1 MIRVIIKNLNKK
13 KLSEHKW
20 DWHFAF
26 FHFKNYKNA
35 YLNGKPLKPWH
46 ILKNGDVIEII
57 ERPQGLILGALWALG
72 GWLLTTVGVTSASVA
87 GVYAAGALVA
97 GVIGA
102 AVTAVGFGIASMFS
116 SSAGGGAGTTQAKE
130 YSSSTQPELRGAS
143 NDISND
149 CLPVVFGTIQQ
160 TPSYAQLPYRL
171 VVDGASTN
179 KYRQYFIAN
188 YNNVVYS
195 NFKLGET
202 SRTDYSIDYIDIL
215 TASGSSNFIG
225 FDNVKAHDINE
236 ELSYNP
242 DEAVNQNAHF
252 DYNQATNTNYVTV
265 SYQLKFTNVDL
276 NSWTNKTFRQS
287 TLVVQG
293 GTNSNKTSDITIT
306 SAMLSATDVEGEYI
320 YNGSATYNTGYNDEG
335 DPNPNFTEIISTN
348 YAPVSNTR
356 GNTTENN
363 NELDSL
369 YVSETVSTSTFSE
382 TNTLNLSI
390 NKYEGT
396 VSEVVVTS
404 PDNTTDVDVIIS
416 FPQGLYH
423 QNNDGSRSSR
433 SVKVQIM
440 YKEGDGEYKPISED
454 TELYIRDFEGEKQ
467 PLNTSTTTVNG
478 AEVTMQSCSDMNVAD
493 QLFYRPIGFT
503 LPEPGKYTVR
513 VRCAAFSEKTNYDI
527 GVPYCAEIQFYV
539 NGNVLDNSILPK
551 VNQIA
556 FEATAYKGLS
566 GTIKKFNY
574 LAAARIP
581 IWNGTDWNTIN
592 ESSNP
597 AAIIRYLLTDSL
609 ANPRPISPDL
619 IDNDSLVM
627 LYNWCEQEGYKADGI
642 VSEATKTMDVINE
655 ILKNCQGAMIP
666 LLNGKHTFAIDGNE
680 KTPKGMFN
688 QHNSWDF
695 TWSPTLGRQTEAIR
709 ASFTDS
715 EDYTQD
721 EVTVYWYDGAVH
733 NEIKEG
739 TTDADYLLVKKDLK
753 YVTDRT
759 SVIKAITYELLC
771 TQTKRNNFEFSVNL
785 EALNM
790 TLLDRVY
797 VSNSSNMQNESTGLI
812 KRVLTDNGNIT
823 GFELYSDVEIP
834 TDAKIIIRSLDYE
847 AQEPVINIY
856 DVINEGLTN
865 IVEIDPITN
874 TGVIKGAGE
883 IQGLEDKWHYDGD
896 LFTLG
901 QDTIYDCVIT
911 DIKYNEDCTATITC
925 RDY

>member
-1 MIRVIIKNLNKK
+1 MIRIIYRQFNKK
-13 KLSEHKW
+13 KFVEKKW
-20 DWHFAF
+20 SWHFAF
-26 FHFKNYKNA
+26 FHFRNYQNC
-35 YLNGKPLKPWH
+35 YINGKPLKPWH
-46 ILKNGDVIEII
+46 LFKNGDVIEIF
-57 ERPQGLILGALWALG
+57 EKPGFSWA
-72 GWLLTTVGVTSASVA
+72 
-87 GVYAAGALVA
+87 
-97 GVIGA
+97 VIGTWLVNA
-102 AVTAVGFGIASMFS
+102 IIGVATSVSPAILTGIAFVGAAAALSIGANAIFS
-116 SSAGGGAGTTQAKE
+116 SRGGSSTTDSKE

-143 NDISND
+143 NDISNG
-149 CLPVVFGTIQQ
+149 CLPVLFGKTQQ
-160 TPSYAQLPYRL
+160 TPSYGQLPYRL

-202 SRTDYSIDYIDIL
+202 PRTDYSIDYLDIL
-215 TASGSSNFIG
+215 TAYGTSNFIG
-225 FDNVKAHDINE
+225 FDNVKAVNVDE

-242 DEAVNQNAHF
+242 DETVNQNAHY
-252 DYNQATNTNYVTV
+252 DYNQQIDSDYITINYTLQF
-265 SYQLKFTNVDL
+265 SNV
-276 NSWTNKTFRQS
+276 NINNWANKTFRQI
-287 TLVVQG
+287 TRVNQG
-293 GTNSNKTSDITIT
+293 GEKNLTTNITVTSSMLTAQSNGIYTYNGTIT
-306 SAMLSATDVEGEYI
+306 YEKSELDENYTELI
-320 YNGSATYNTGYNDEG
+320 YT
-335 DPNPNFTEIISTN
+335 NF
-348 YAPVSNTR
+348 APTSNTR
-356 GNTTENN
+356 GNSTETT
-363 NELDSL
+363 NELDAL
-369 YVSETVSTSTFSE
+369 YVSETITAEGFTE
-382 TNTLNLSI
+382 TETLNLSI
-390 NKYEGT
+390 NRYKGT
-396 VSEVVVTS
+396 VSEVVLTS
-404 PDNTTDVDVIIS
+404 PENTTDVDVIIS
-416 FPQGLYH
+416 FPQGLFH

-433 SVKVQIM
+433 SIVVEIM
-440 YKEGDGEYKPISED
+440 YKQGDGAYIPF
-454 TELYIRDFEGEKQ
+454 TRNTQLYIRDINGTKQ
-467 PLNTSTTTVNG
+467 PLSSSNTTVSG
-478 AEVTMQSCSDMNVAD
+478 ANATMHSTSDMNVAD
-493 QLFYRPIGFT
+493 QLFYRTIGFT
-503 LPEPGKYTVR
+503 LPSAGKYTVR
-513 VRCAAFSEKTNYDI
+513 VRSADYADKTNYDI
-527 GVPYCAEIQFYV
+527 GYPRCAEIQFYV
-539 NGNVLDNSILPK
+539 NGDVLDESILPS

-574 LAAARIP
+574 IAEARIP
-581 IWNGTDWNTIN
+581 VWNGTNWDTIT
-592 ESSNP
+592 ESENP
-597 AAIIRYLLTDSL
+597 AAIIRYLLTDTL

-680 KTPKGMFN
+680 KIPKGLFN

-753 YVTDRT
+753 YVTDRA
-759 SVIKAITYELLC
+759 SVIKSITYELLC

-823 GFELYSDVEIP
+823 GFELYSDIEIP
-834 TDAKIIIRSLDYE
+834 TEAKIIIRSLDYE

-865 IVEIDPITN
+865 IVEIDPIAN

>member
-1 MIRVIIKNLNKK
+1 MIRIIYRNLNKK
-13 KLSEHKW
+13 KLVEKKW

-46 ILKNGDVIEII
+46 ILKNGDVVEII
-57 ERPQGLILGALWALG
+57 ETPGEIFSGIGALI
-72 GWLLTTVGVTSASVA
+72 V
-87 GVYAAGALVA
+87 GALTWVGSAATGGVLA
-97 GVIGA
+97 GTAA
-102 AVTAVGFGIASMFS
+102 AVYGGVLVASAAIGIGSAVVSLVKNT
-116 SSAGGGAGTTQAKE
+116 GGATTQAKE

-143 NDISND
+143 NDISD
-149 CLPVVFGTIQQ
+149 GCLPVVFGKTQQ
-160 TPSYAQLPYRL
+160 TPSYGQLPYRL

-195 NFKLGET
+195 DFKLGET
-202 SRTDYSIDYIDIL
+202 PRTDYSIDYLDII
-215 TASGSSNFIG
+215 TASGISNFIG
-225 FDNVKAHDINE
+225 FDNVKSINVDE

-242 DEAVNQNAHF
+242 DESVNQNAHY
-252 DYNQATNTNYVTV
+252 DYNDQINSSYITV
-265 SYQLKFTNVDL
+265 NYQLKFSNVDL
-276 NSWTNKTFRQS
+276 NSWTNKTFKQTTRA
-287 TLVVQG
+287 VQNDNNVDL
-293 GTNSNKTSDITIT
+293 TNEITIT
-306 SAMLSATDVEGEYI
+306 SSMLTATEETGEYI
-320 YNGSATYNTGYNDEG
+320 YNGSVTYNVGED
-335 DPNPNFTEIISTN
+335 DPNYTEVVYTNF
-348 YAPVSNTR
+348 APVSDTR
-356 GNTTENN
+356 GNSTENT
-363 NELDSL
+363 NELDNL
-369 YVSETVSTSTFSE
+369 YVSENLVTSTLNLN
-382 TNTLNLSI
+382 TTLNLSI
-390 NKYEGT
+390 NKYTGT

-404 PDNTTDVDVIIS
+404 PENTTEVDVIIS
-416 FPQGLYH
+416 FPQGLFH
-423 QNNDGSRSSR
+423 QNNNGSRSSR
-433 SVKVQIM
+433 SVVVEIM
-440 YKEGDGEYKPISED
+440 YKQGDGEYIPLSEN
-454 TELYIRDFEGEKQ
+454 TELYIRDINGEKQ
-467 PLNTSTTTVNG
+467 PLSSSNTTVDG
-478 AEVTMQSCSDMNVAD
+478 ANVTMHSPSDMNVAD

-503 LPEPGKYTVR
+503 LPTAGKYTVR
-513 VRCAAFSEKTNYDI
+513 VRSADYADKTNYDI
-527 GVPYCAEIQFYV
+527 GYPRCAEIQFYV
-539 NGNVLDNSILPK
+539 NGDVLDNSILPN

-566 GTIKKFNY
+566 GTLKKFNY
-574 LAAARIP
+574 IGEARIP
-581 IWNGTDWNTIN
+581 VWNGTDWNTVQA
-592 ESSNP
+592 SSNP
-597 AAIIRYLLTDSL
+597 AAIVRYLLTDSL

-619 IDNDSLVM
+619 IDNDSLVE

-642 VSEATKTMDVINE
+642 ISEATKTLDVINE
-655 ILKNCQGAMIP
+655 ILKNCQGGMIP
-666 LLNGKHTFAIDGNE
+666 LLNGKHVFTIDGNE

-695 TWSPTLGRQTEAIR
+695 TWSPTIGRQTEAIR

-733 NEIKEG
+733 NEIKAG

-753 YVTDRT
+753 YVTDRA
-759 SVIKAITYELLC
+759 SVIKSITYELLC
-771 TQTKRNNFEFSVNL
+771 TQTKRNSFEFSVNL

-856 DVINEGLTN
+856 DVTNEGLTN
-865 IVEIDPITN
+865 VVEIDPIPN

>member
-1 MIRVIIKNLNKK
+1 MIRVIRRCLSKK
-13 KLSEHKW
+13 QLTEHKW
-20 DWHFAF
+20 GWHFAF
-26 FHFKNYKNA
+26 FHFKDYKNA

-46 ILKNGDVIEII
+46 ILKNGDVIEIF
-57 ERPQGLILGALWALG
+57 ERPAGLTASIIGALIVNAIKVFVVAHPFITAGIVGVATTALG
-72 GWLLTTVGVTSASVA
+72 HVVNS
-87 GVYAAGALVA
+87 
-97 GVIGA
+97 I
-102 AVTAVGFGIASMFS
+102 FS
-116 SSAGGGAGTTQAKE
+116 NNNSGSTQTKE
-130 YSSSTQPELRGAS
+130 YSSKSQPELRGAS
-143 NDISND
+143 NDISD
-149 CLPVVFGTIQQ
+149 GCLPVLFGKIQQ
-160 TPSYAQLPYRL
+160 TPSYGQLPYRL

-179 KYRQYFIAN
+179 KYRQYFVAN

-195 NFKLGET
+195 DFKLGET
-202 SRTDYSIDYIDIL
+202 PRTDYSIDYLDIL
-215 TASGSSNFIG
+215 TAYGTSNFIG
-225 FDNVKAHDINE
+225 FDNVKAVNADE

-242 DEAVNQNAHF
+242 DETVNQNAHY
-252 DYNQATNTNYVTV
+252 DYNQQIDSDYITVNYTLQF
-265 SYQLKFTNVDL
+265 SNVDL
-276 NSWTNKTFRQS
+276 NSWSNKTFLQLTRVNQDGQKDL
-287 TLVVQG
+287 T
-293 GTNSNKTSDITIT
+293 TNITIT
-306 SAMLSATDVEGEYI
+306 SSMLTNQGNGTYT
-320 YNGSATYNTGYNDEG
+320 YNGSVTYEKGGVLED
-335 DPNPNFTEIISTN
+335 NFSEIIYTN
-348 YAPVSNTR
+348 FAPTADTR
-356 GNTTENN
+356 GNSTETT
-363 NELDSL
+363 NELDAL
-369 YVSETVSTSTFSE
+369 YVSETVSAEGFTE
-382 TNTLNLSI
+382 TETLNLSI
-390 NKYEGT
+390 NRYQGT
-396 VSEVVVTS
+396 VSEVVLTS
-404 PDNTTDVDVIIS
+404 PENTKEIDVIIS
-416 FPQGLYH
+416 FPSGLFH
-423 QNNDGSRSSR
+423 QNNNGSRSSR
-433 SVKVQIM
+433 SVVVEIM
-440 YKEGDGEYKPISED
+440 YKQGDGEYVPF
-454 TELYIRDFEGEKQ
+454 TENTQLYIRDINGVKQ
-467 PLNTSTTTVNG
+467 PLSSSTTTVDG
-478 AEVTMQSCSDMNVAD
+478 ANMTVKSPADMNVAD
-493 QLFYRPIGFT
+493 QLFFRPIGFT
-503 LPEPGKYTVR
+503 LPSAGKYTVR
-513 VRCAAFSEKTNYDI
+513 VRSADYADKSNYDI
-527 GVPYCAEIQFYV
+527 GYPRCAEVQFYV
-539 NGNVLDNSILPK
+539 NGDVLDKSILPS

-574 LAAARIP
+574 IGEARIP
-581 IWNGTDWNTIN
+581 VWNGADWNTIT
-592 ESSNP
+592 ESENP

-680 KTPKGMFN
+680 KMPKGMFN

-733 NEIKEG
+733 NEIKAG
-739 TTDADYLLVKKDLK
+739 TTDSDYLLVKKDLK
-753 YVTDRT
+753 YVTDRA
-759 SVIKAITYELLC
+759 SVIKSITYELLC

-823 GFELYSDVEIP
+823 GFELYSDIEIP

-856 DVINEGLTN
+856 DVTNSGLTN
-865 IVEIDPITN
+865 IVEIEPIAN

>member
-1 MIRVIIKNLNKK
+1 MIRIIYRNLNKK
-13 KLSEHKW
+13 RLVEKKW

-26 FHFKNYKNA
+26 FHFKDYKNA
-35 YLNGKPLKPWH
+35 YINGRPLKPWH
-46 ILKNGDVIEII
+46 IFKNGDVIEII
-57 ERPQGLILGALWALG
+57 EKPTGLVSSLFGFFLGALHVAGFTGAGLVVG
-72 GWLLTTVGVTSASVA
+72 AGVLTGATLAAGIGAVAAIGYGVTSIFSGNAS
-87 GVYAAGALVA
+87 
-97 GVIGA
+97 
-102 AVTAVGFGIASMFS
+102 
-116 SSAGGGAGTTQAKE
+116 GTSQTKE

-143 NDISND
+143 NDISNN
-149 CLPVVFGTIQQ
+149 CLPILFGKIQQ
-160 TPSYAQLPYRL
+160 TPSYGQLPYRL

-179 KYRQYFIAN
+179 KYRQYFVAN

-195 NFKLGET
+195 DFKLGET
-202 SRTDYSIDYIDIL
+202 PRTDYSIDYLDII
-215 TASGSSNFIG
+215 SVYGQSNFIG
-225 FDNVKAHDINE
+225 FDNVKAMNIDE

-242 DEAVNQNAHF
+242 DEAVNQNAHY
-252 DYNQATNTNYVTV
+252 DYNDQINSSYITV
-265 SYQLKFTNVDL
+265 NYQLKFSNVDL
-276 NSWTNKTFRQS
+276 NAWTNKTFKQTTRA
-287 TLVVQG
+287 VQNG
-293 GTNSNKTSDITIT
+293 NNVDLTNEITIT
-306 SAMLSATDVEGEYI
+306 SGMLTATEQTGEYI
-320 YNGSATYNTGYNDEG
+320 YNGSVTYNAGED
-335 DPNPNFTEIISTN
+335 NPNYTEIVYTN
-348 YAPVSNTR
+348 FAPVSDTR
-356 GNTTENN
+356 GNSTENTD
-363 NELDSL
+363 ELDSL
-369 YVSETVSTSTFSE
+369 YVSENLVTSTLNLN
-382 TNTLNLSI
+382 TTLNLSI
-390 NKYEGT
+390 NKYTGT

-404 PDNTTDVDVIIS
+404 PENTTDVDVIIS
-416 FPQGLYH
+416 FPQGLFH
-423 QNNDGSRSSR
+423 QENNGSRSSR
-433 SVKVQIM
+433 SVVVEIM
-440 YKEGDGEYKPISED
+440 YKQGDGEYIPISQN
-454 TELYIRDFEGEKQ
+454 TTLYIRDINGNKQ
-467 PLNTSTTTVNG
+467 PLSSSNTTVSG
-478 AEVTMQSCSDMNVAD
+478 ANVTMHSPSDMNVAD

-503 LPEPGKYTVR
+503 LPTAGKYTVR
-513 VRCAAFSEKTNYDI
+513 VRSADYADKTNYDI
-527 GVPYCAEIQFYV
+527 GYPRCAEIQFYV
-539 NGNVLDNSILPK
+539 DGAILDTSILPN

-566 GTIKKFNY
+566 GTLKKFNY
-574 LAAARIP
+574 IAEARIP
-581 IWNGTDWNTIN
+581 VWNGTDWNTIA
-592 ESSNP
+592 ESENP
-597 AAIIRYLLTDSL
+597 AAIVRYLLTDSL

-733 NEIKEG
+733 NEIKAG

-759 SVIKAITYELLC
+759 SVIKSITYELLC
-771 TQTKRNNFEFSVNL
+771 IQTKRNNFEFSVNL

-797 VSNSSNMQNESTGLI
+797 VSNSANMQNESTGLI

-823 GFELYSDVEIP
+823 GFELYSDIEIP

-856 DVINEGLTN
+856 DVTNEGLTN
-865 IVEIDPITN
+865 IVEIDPIVN

>member
-1 MIRVIIKNLNKK
+1 M
-13 KLSEHKW
+13 
-20 DWHFAF
+20 
-26 FHFKNYKNA
+26 
-35 YLNGKPLKPWH
+35 
-46 ILKNGDVIEII
+46 
-57 ERPQGLILGALWALG
+57 
-72 GWLLTTVGVTSASVA
+72 
-87 GVYAAGALVA
+87 
-97 GVIGA
+97 
-102 AVTAVGFGIASMFS
+102 
-116 SSAGGGAGTTQAKE
+116 
-130 YSSSTQPELRGAS
+130 
-143 NDISND
+143 
-149 CLPVVFGTIQQ
+149 
-160 TPSYAQLPYRL
+160 
-171 VVDGASTN
+171 
-179 KYRQYFIAN
+179 
-188 YNNVVYS
+188 
-195 NFKLGET
+195 
-202 SRTDYSIDYIDIL
+202 L
-215 TASGSSNFIG
+215 TATEQTG
-225 FDNVKAHDINE
+225 V
-236 ELSYNP
+236 
-242 DEAVNQNAHF
+242 
-252 DYNQATNTNYVTV
+252 
-265 SYQLKFTNVDL
+265 
-276 NSWTNKTFRQS
+276 
-287 TLVVQG
+287 
-293 GTNSNKTSDITIT
+293 
-306 SAMLSATDVEGEYI
+306 YI
-320 YNGSATYNTGYNDEG
+320 YNGSVTYNVGED
-335 DPNPNFTEIISTN
+335 DPNYTEVVYTNF
-348 YAPVSNTR
+348 APVSDTR
-356 GNTTENN
+356 GNSTENT

-369 YVSETVSTSTFSE
+369 YVSENLVTSTLNLN
-382 TNTLNLSI
+382 TTLNLSI
-390 NKYEGT
+390 NKYTGT

-404 PDNTTDVDVIIS
+404 PENTSEVDVIIS
-416 FPQGLYH
+416 FPQGLFH

-433 SVKVQIM
+433 SVVVEIM
-440 YKEGDGEYKPISED
+440 YKQGNGEYIPFSEN
-454 TELYIRDFEGEKQ
+454 TKLYIRDINGDKQ
-467 PLNTSTTTVNG
+467 PLSSSNTTVDG
-478 AEVTMQSCSDMNVAD
+478 ANVTMHSPSDMNVAD

-503 LPEPGKYTVR
+503 LPSAGKYTVR
-513 VRCAAFSEKTNYDI
+513 VRSADYADKTNFDI
-527 GVPYCAEIQFYV
+527 GYPRCAEIQFYV
-539 NGNVLDNSILPK
+539 NGAILDTSILPS

-566 GTIKKFNY
+566 GTLKKFNY
-574 LAAARIP
+574 IAEARIP
-581 IWNGTDWNTIN
+581 VWNGTNWNTIA
-592 ESSNP
+592 ESENP
-597 AAIIRYLLTDSL
+597 AAIVRYLLTDSL

-619 IDNDSLVM
+619 IDNDSLVE

-642 VSEATKTMDVINE
+642 ISEATKTLDVINE
-655 ILKNCQGAMIP
+655 ILKNCQGGMIP
-666 LLNGKHTFAIDGNE
+666 LLNGKHVFTIDGNE

-753 YVTDRT
+753 YVTDRA
-759 SVIKAITYELLC
+759 SVIKSITYELLC

-823 GFELYSDVEIP
+823 GFELYSDIEIP

-856 DVINEGLTN
+856 DVTNEGLTN
-865 IVEIDPITN
+865 IVEIDPIQN

>member
-1 MIRVIIKNLNKK
+1 MIRVIRRCLNKK
-13 KLSEHKW
+13 TLSEHKW

-35 YLNGKPLKPWH
+35 YLNGKPLKPWN
-46 ILKNGDVIEII
+46 ILRNGDVVEIF
-57 ERPQGLILGALWALG
+57 ERPAGIFETIGLAVIGFIAGSAAAASASTALAV
-72 GWLLTTVGVTSASVA
+72 TVGVLTVGLGVA
-87 GVYAAGALVA
+87 
-97 GVIGA
+97 
-102 AVTAVGFGIASMFS
+102 AVGFGASSLFMR
-116 SSAGGGAGTTQAKE
+116 GGGASSTTDAKE

-143 NDISND
+143 NDISNG
-149 CLPVVFGTIQQ
+149 CLPVVFGRIQQ
-160 TPSYAQLPYRL
+160 TPSYGQIPYRL

-202 SRTDYSIDYIDIL
+202 PRTDYSIDYLDII
-215 TASGSSNFIG
+215 TASGVSNFIG
-225 FDNVKAHDINE
+225 FDNVKAVNVDE

-242 DEAVNQNAHF
+242 DEEVNQNAHY
-252 DYNQATNTNYVTV
+252 DYNLITNTNFITIN
-265 SYQLKFTNVDL
+265 YQLKFSGVDL
-276 NSWTNKTFRQS
+276 NVWTNKSFRQ
-287 TLVVQG
+287 TTRVIQDGQQKDL
-293 GTNSNKTSDITIT
+293 TSDITIT
-306 SAMLSATDVEGEYI
+306 SAMLVAAQDETEYT
-320 YNGSATYNTGYNDEG
+320 YNGSVTYNAGED
-335 DPNPNFTEIISTN
+335 NPNFTEVIYTN
-348 YAPVSNTR
+348 FAPTADTR
-356 GNTTENN
+356 GNSTEST
-363 NELDSL
+363 NELDAL
-369 YVSETVSTSTFSE
+369 YVSENLITQTANE
-382 TNTLNLSI
+382 TETLNLSI
-390 NKYEGT
+390 NRYKGT
-396 VSEVVVTS
+396 VSEVVLTS
-404 PDNTTDVDVIIS
+404 PENTTDVDVIIS
-416 FPQGLYH
+416 FPQGLFH
-423 QNNDGSRSSR
+423 QENNGSRTSR
-433 SVKVQIM
+433 SVVVEIM
-440 YKEGDGEYKPISED
+440 YKQGDGEYVPFTEN
-454 TELYIRDFEGEKQ
+454 TELYIRDINGVKQ
-467 PLNTSTTTVNG
+467 PLSSSTTTVDG
-478 AEVTMQSCSDMNVAD
+478 ANVTVKSPADMNVAD

-503 LPEPGKYTVR
+503 LPSAGKYTVR
-513 VRCAAFSEKTNYDI
+513 VRSADYADKTNFDI
-527 GVPYCAEIQFYV
+527 GYPRCAEIQFYV
-539 NGNVLDNSILPK
+539 NGDVLDESILPS

-574 LAAARIP
+574 IAEARIP
-581 IWNGTDWNTIN
+581 VWNGTDWNTIS
-592 ESSNP
+592 ESENP
-597 AAIIRYLLTDSL
+597 AAIIRYLLTDTL

-642 VSEATKTMDVINE
+642 VAEATKTMDVINE

-753 YVTDRT
+753 YVTDRA
-759 SVIKAITYELLC
+759 SVIKSITYELLC

-823 GFELYSDVEIP
+823 GFELYSDIEIP

-856 DVINEGLTN
+856 DVTNEGLTN
-865 IVEIDPITN
+865 IVEIDPIAN

>member
-1 MIRVIIKNLNKK
+1 MIRIIYRNLNKK
-13 KLSEHKW
+13 QLVEKKW
-20 DWHFAF
+20 DRHFAF

-57 ERPQGLILGALWALG
+57 EKPTGLVSSLFGFFLGALHIAGFTGAGLV
-72 GWLLTTVGVTSASVA
+72 VGA
-87 GVYAAGALVA
+87 GVLTGATLAAG
-97 GVIGA
+97 IGA
-102 AVTAVGFGIASMFS
+102 VAAIGYGITSIFS
-116 SSAGGGAGTTQAKE
+116 SNASGTSQTKE

-143 NDISND
+143 NDISNN
-149 CLPVVFGTIQQ
+149 CLPILFGKIQQ
-160 TPSYAQLPYRL
+160 TPSYGQLPYRL

-179 KYRQYFIAN
+179 KYRQYFVAN

-202 SRTDYSIDYIDIL
+202 PRTDYSIDYLDII
-215 TASGSSNFIG
+215 SVYGQSNFIG
-225 FDNVKAHDINE
+225 FDNVKAMNIDE

-242 DEAVNQNAHF
+242 DEAVNQNAHY
-252 DYNQATNTNYVTV
+252 DYNDQINSSYITV
-265 SYQLKFTNVDL
+265 NYQLKFSNVDL
-276 NSWTNKTFRQS
+276 NSWANKTFKQTTRA
-287 TLVVQG
+287 VQNG
-293 GTNSNKTSDITIT
+293 NNVDLTNEITIT
-306 SAMLSATDVEGEYI
+306 SSMLTATEETGEYI
-320 YNGSATYNTGYNDEG
+320 YNGSVTYNVGED
-335 DPNPNFTEIISTN
+335 DPNYTEVVYTNF
-348 YAPVSNTR
+348 APVSDTR
-356 GNTTENN
+356 GNSTENT

-369 YVSETVSTSTFSE
+369 YVSENLVTSTLNLN
-382 TNTLNLSI
+382 TTLNLSI
-390 NKYEGT
+390 NKYTGT

-404 PDNTTDVDVIIS
+404 PENTTDVDVIIS
-416 FPQGLYH
+416 FPQGLFH
-423 QNNDGSRSSR
+423 QENDGSRSSR
-433 SVKVQIM
+433 SVVVEIM
-440 YKEGDGEYKPISED
+440 YKQGDGEYIPLSEN
-454 TELYIRDFEGEKQ
+454 TELYIRDINGEKQ
-467 PLNTSTTTVNG
+467 PLSSSNTTVDG
-478 AEVTMQSCSDMNVAD
+478 ANVTVHSPSDMNVAD

-503 LPEPGKYTVR
+503 LPTAGKYTVR
-513 VRCAAFSEKTNYDI
+513 VRSADYADKTNFDI
-527 GVPYCAEIQFYV
+527 GYPRCAEIQFYV
-539 NGNVLDNSILPK
+539 DGAILDTSILPS

-566 GTIKKFNY
+566 GTLKKFNY
-574 LAAARIP
+574 IAEARIP
-581 IWNGTDWNTIN
+581 VWNGTDWNTVA
-592 ESSNP
+592 ESENP
-597 AAIIRYLLTDSL
+597 AAIVRYLLTDSL

-627 LYNWCEQEGYKADGI
+627 LYNWCEHEGYKADGI

-655 ILKNCQGAMIP
+655 ILKNCQGGMIP
-666 LLNGKHTFAIDGNE
+666 LLNGKHVFTIDGNE

-721 EVTVYWYDGAVH
+721 EVTVYWYNGAVH
-733 NEIKEG
+733 NEIKAG

-753 YVTDRT
+753 YVTDRA
-759 SVIKAITYELLC
+759 SVIKSITYELLC

-823 GFELYSDVEIP
+823 GFELYSDIEIP

-856 DVINEGLTN
+856 DVTNEGLTN
-865 IVEIDPITN
+865 IVEIDPIAN

>member
-1 MIRVIIKNLNKK
+1 MIRLFYRNLNKK
-13 KLSEHKW
+13 RLVEKKW

-26 FHFKNYKNA
+26 FHFKDYKNA
-35 YLNGKPLKPWH
+35 YINGRPLRPFN
-46 ILKNGDVIEII
+46 ILKNGDIVEII
-57 ERPQGLILGALWALG
+57 ETPAGGNIWTAVINLVIKAGQWIAANAGWIGAVSAVATTAVS
-72 GWLLTTVGVTSASVA
+72 LLTTRAPD
-87 GVYAAGALVA
+87 
-97 GVIGA
+97 
-102 AVTAVGFGIASMFS
+102 S
-116 SSAGGGAGTTQAKE
+116 STQTKE

-143 NDISND
+143 NDISD
-149 CLPVVFGTIQQ
+149 GCLPILFGKIQQ
-160 TPSYAQLPYRL
+160 TPSYGQLPYRL

-179 KYRQYFIAN
+179 KYRQYFVAN

-195 NFKLGET
+195 NFKLGDT
-202 SRTDYSIDYIDIL
+202 PRTDYSIDYLDIL
-215 TASGSSNFIG
+215 TAYGTSNFIG
-225 FDNVKAHDINE
+225 FDNVKAVNVDE

-242 DEAVNQNAHF
+242 DEAVNQNAHY
-252 DYNQATNTNYVTV
+252 DYNDQINSSYITV
-265 SYQLKFTNVDL
+265 NYQLKFSNVDL
-276 NSWTNKTFRQS
+276 NSWANKTFKQTTRA
-287 TLVVQG
+287 VQNG
-293 GTNSNKTSDITIT
+293 NNVDLTNEITIT
-306 SAMLSATDVEGEYI
+306 SSMLTATEQTGEYI
-320 YNGSATYNTGYNDEG
+320 YNGSVTYNVGED
-335 DPNPNFTEIISTN
+335 NPNYTEIVYTN
-348 YAPVSNTR
+348 FAPVSDTR
-356 GNTTENN
+356 GNSTENT

-369 YVSETVSTSTFSE
+369 YVSENLVTSTLNLN
-382 TNTLNLSI
+382 TTLNLSI
-390 NKYEGT
+390 NKYTGT

-404 PDNTTDVDVIIS
+404 PENTTDVDVIIS
-416 FPQGLYH
+416 FPQGLFH
-423 QNNDGSRSSR
+423 QENNGSRSSR
-433 SVKVQIM
+433 SVVVEIM
-440 YKEGDGEYKPISED
+440 YKQGDGEYIPLSEN
-454 TELYIRDFEGEKQ
+454 TELYIRDINGDKQ
-467 PLNTSTTTVNG
+467 PLSSSNTTVSG
-478 AEVTMQSCSDMNVAD
+478 ANVTMHSPSDMNVAD
-493 QLFYRPIGFT
+493 QLFYRTIGFT
-503 LPEPGKYTVR
+503 LPSAGKYTVR
-513 VRCAAFSEKTNYDI
+513 VRSADYADKTNFDI
-527 GVPYCAEIQFYV
+527 GYPRCAEIQFYV
-539 NGNVLDNSILPK
+539 DGAILDTSILPS

-566 GTIKKFNY
+566 GTLKKFNY
-574 LAAARIP
+574 IAEARIP
-581 IWNGTDWNTIN
+581 VWNGTDWNTVA
-592 ESSNP
+592 ESENP
-597 AAIIRYLLTDSL
+597 AAIVRYLLTDSL

-619 IDNDSLVM
+619 IDNDSLVE
-627 LYNWCEQEGYKADGI
+627 LYNWCKQEGYKADGI
-642 VSEATKTMDVINE
+642 ISEATKTLDVINE
-655 ILKNCQGAMIP
+655 ILKNCQGGMIP
-666 LLNGKHTFAIDGNE
+666 LLNGKHTFVIDGNE

-733 NEIKEG
+733 NEIKAG

-753 YVTDRT
+753 YVTDRA
-759 SVIKAITYELLC
+759 SVIKSITYELLC

-797 VSNSSNMQNESTGLI
+797 VSNSANMQNESTGLI

-823 GFELYSDVEIP
+823 GFELYSDIEIP

>member
-1 MIRVIIKNLNKK
+1 MIRLIVRNFNKK

-46 ILKNGDVIEII
+46 IFKNGDVIEIY
-57 ERPQGLILGALWALG
+57 ERPAEVLTVIGTIILGAVKAFMVAHPIITAGIIGVATAGLG
-72 GWLLTTVGVTSASVA
+72 
-87 GVYAAGALVA
+87 
-97 GVIGA
+97 
-102 AVTAVGFGIASMFS
+102 AVVNSIVNNNNNS
-116 SSAGGGAGTTQAKE
+116 STQTKE

-143 NDISND
+143 NDISNG
-149 CLPVVFGTIQQ
+149 CLPVLFGKIQQ
-160 TPSYAQLPYRL
+160 TPSYGQLPYRL

-202 SRTDYSIDYIDIL
+202 PRTDYSIDYLDII
-215 TASGSSNFIG
+215 TASGVSNFIG
-225 FDNVKAHDINE
+225 FDNVKAVNVDE

-242 DEAVNQNAHF
+242 DEEVNQNAHY
-252 DYNQATNTNYVTV
+252 DYNLITNTNFITIN
-265 SYQLKFTNVDL
+265 YQLKFSGVDL
-276 NSWTNKTFRQS
+276 NAWTNKTFRQI
-287 TLVVQG
+287 TRVIQNGEQKDL
-293 GTNSNKTSDITIT
+293 TSDITIT
-306 SAMLSATDVEGEYI
+306 STMLVAAQEETEYT
-320 YNGSATYNTGYNDEG
+320 YNGSVTYNAGED
-335 DPNPNFTEIISTN
+335 NPNFTEIIYTN
-348 YAPVSNTR
+348 FAPTADTR
-356 GNTTENN
+356 GNSTEST
-363 NELDSL
+363 NELDAL
-369 YVSETVSTSTFSE
+369 YVSENLITQTANE
-382 TNTLNLSI
+382 TETLNLSI
-390 NKYEGT
+390 NRYKGT
-396 VSEVVVTS
+396 VSEVVLTS
-404 PDNTTDVDVIIS
+404 PENTQEVDVIIS
-416 FPQGLYH
+416 FPSGLFH

-433 SVKVQIM
+433 SVVVEIM
-440 YKEGDGEYKPISED
+440 YKQGDGEYVPFTEN
-454 TELYIRDFEGEKQ
+454 TELYIRDINGVKQ
-467 PLNTSTTTVNG
+467 PLSSSTTTVDG
-478 AEVTMQSCSDMNVAD
+478 ANMTVKSPADMNVAD
-493 QLFYRPIGFT
+493 QLFFRPIGFT
-503 LPEPGKYTVR
+503 LPTAGKYTVR
-513 VRCAAFSEKTNYDI
+513 VRSADYADKTNYDI
-527 GVPYCAEIQFYV
+527 GYPRCAEIQFYV
-539 NGNVLDNSILPK
+539 NGDVLDESILPS

-574 LAAARIP
+574 IGEARIP
-581 IWNGTDWNTIN
+581 VWNGTNWDTIT
-592 ESSNP
+592 ESENP
-597 AAIIRYLLTDSL
+597 AAIIRYLLTDTL

-695 TWSPTLGRQTEAIR
+695 TWSPTIGRQTEAIR

-733 NEIKEG
+733 NEIKTG
-739 TTDADYLLVKKDLK
+739 TTDSDYLLVKKDLK
-753 YVTDRT
+753 YVTDRA
-759 SVIKAITYELLC
+759 SVIKSITYELLC

-823 GFELYSDVEIP
+823 GFELYSDIEIP

-847 AQEPVINIY
+847 AEEPVINIY
-856 DVINEGLTN
+856 DVTNEGLTN
-865 IVEIDPITN
+865 IVEIDPIAN

>member
-1 MIRVIIKNLNKK
+1 MIRIIYRNLNKK
-13 KLSEHKW
+13 RLVEKKW

-26 FHFKNYKNA
+26 FHFKNYKNV
-35 YLNGKPLKPWH
+35 YLNGKPLRPFN
-46 ILKNGDVIEII
+46 ILKNGDIVEII
-57 ERPQGLILGALWALG
+57 ETPAGGNIWTAVINLVIKAGQWIAANAGWIGAVSAVATTAVS
-72 GWLLTTVGVTSASVA
+72 LLTTRAPN
-87 GVYAAGALVA
+87 
-97 GVIGA
+97 
-102 AVTAVGFGIASMFS
+102 S
-116 SSAGGGAGTTQAKE
+116 STQTKE

-143 NDISND
+143 NDISD
-149 CLPVVFGTIQQ
+149 GCLPILFGKIQQ
-160 TPSYAQLPYRL
+160 TPSYGQLPYRL

-179 KYRQYFIAN
+179 KYRQYFVAN

-195 NFKLGET
+195 NFKLGDT
-202 SRTDYSIDYIDIL
+202 PRTDYSIDYLDIL
-215 TASGSSNFIG
+215 TAYGTSNFIG
-225 FDNVKAHDINE
+225 FDNVKAVNVDE

-242 DEAVNQNAHF
+242 DEAVNQNAHY
-252 DYNQATNTNYVTV
+252 DYNDQINSSYITV
-265 SYQLKFTNVDL
+265 NYQLKFSNVDL
-276 NSWTNKTFRQS
+276 NSWANKTFKQTTRA
-287 TLVVQG
+287 VQNG
-293 GTNSNKTSDITIT
+293 NNVDLTNEITIT
-306 SAMLSATDVEGEYI
+306 SSMLTATEQTGEYI
-320 YNGSATYNTGYNDEG
+320 YNGSVTYNVGED
-335 DPNPNFTEIISTN
+335 NPNYTEIVYTN
-348 YAPVSNTR
+348 FAPVSDTR
-356 GNTTENN
+356 GNSTENT

-369 YVSETVSTSTFSE
+369 YVSENLVTSTLNLN
-382 TNTLNLSI
+382 TTLNLSI
-390 NKYEGT
+390 NKYTGT

-404 PDNTTDVDVIIS
+404 PENTTDVDVIIS
-416 FPQGLYH
+416 FPQGLFH
-423 QNNDGSRSSR
+423 QENNGSRSSR
-433 SVKVQIM
+433 SVVVEIM
-440 YKEGDGEYKPISED
+440 YKQGDGEYIPLSEN
-454 TELYIRDFEGEKQ
+454 TELYIRDINGDKQ
-467 PLNTSTTTVNG
+467 PLSSSNTTVSG
-478 AEVTMQSCSDMNVAD
+478 ANVTMHSPSDMNVAD
-493 QLFYRPIGFT
+493 QLFYRTIGFT
-503 LPEPGKYTVR
+503 LPSAGKYTVR
-513 VRCAAFSEKTNYDI
+513 VRSADYADKTNFDI
-527 GVPYCAEIQFYV
+527 GYPRCAEIQFYV
-539 NGNVLDNSILPK
+539 DGAILDTSILPS

-566 GTIKKFNY
+566 GTLKKFNY
-574 LAAARIP
+574 IAEARIP
-581 IWNGTDWNTIN
+581 VWNGTDWNTVA
-592 ESSNP
+592 ESENP
-597 AAIIRYLLTDSL
+597 AAIVRYLLTDSL

-619 IDNDSLVM
+619 IDNDSLVE
-627 LYNWCEQEGYKADGI
+627 LYNWCKQEGYKADGI
-642 VSEATKTMDVINE
+642 ISEATKTLDVINE
-655 ILKNCQGAMIP
+655 ILKNCQGGMIP
-666 LLNGKHTFAIDGNE
+666 LLNGKHTFVIDGNE

-733 NEIKEG
+733 KEIKTG

-753 YVTDRT
+753 YVQDRA
-759 SVIKAITYELLC
+759 SVIKSITYELLC

-823 GFELYSDVEIP
+823 GFELYSDIEIP
-834 TDAKIIIRSLDYE
+834 TDAKIIIRSLDYA

-865 IVEIDPITN
+865 IVEIDPIAN
-874 TGVIKGAGE
+874 TGIIKGAGE

>member
-1 MIRVIIKNLNKK
+1 MIRIIYRNLNKK
-13 KLSEHKW
+13 RLVEKKW

-26 FHFKNYKNA
+26 FHFKDYKNA

-46 ILKNGDVIEII
+46 ILKNGDVVEII
-57 ERPQGLILGALWALG
+57 ETPGAIFSTIGLAVIGLIAGSAAAASASAALAV
-72 GWLLTTVGVTSASVA
+72 TVGVLTVGLGVA
-87 GVYAAGALVA
+87 
-97 GVIGA
+97 
-102 AVTAVGFGIASMFS
+102 AVGFGASSLFMR
-116 SSAGGGAGTTQAKE
+116 GGSGGSTQAKE

-143 NDISND
+143 NDISD
-149 CLPVVFGTIQQ
+149 GCLPVLFGKIQQ
-160 TPSYAQLPYRL
+160 TPSYGQLPYRL

-195 NFKLGET
+195 DFKLGE
-202 SRTDYSIDYIDIL
+202 SPRTDYSIDYLDIV
-215 TASGSSNFIG
+215 SVYGSSNFIG
-225 FDNVKAHDINE
+225 FDNVKANDVNE

-242 DEAVNQNAHF
+242 DEEVNQNAYF
-252 DYNQATNTNYVTV
+252 DYNQPINSNSIRVQF
-265 SYQLKFTNVDL
+265 QLKFTNVNL
-276 NSWTNKTFRQS
+276 NNWANKTFTQTTRA
-287 TLVVQG
+287 VQG
-293 GTNSNKTSDITIT
+293 GSQISLTRNFTINKTQITATGT
-306 SAMLSATDVEGEYI
+306 SGEYV
-320 YNGSATYNTGYNDEG
+320 YNGTVTYTAGED
-335 DPNPNFTEIISTN
+335 DPNYTEIIYTN
-348 YAPVSNTR
+348 FAPTADTR
-356 GNTTENN
+356 GNSAENT
-363 NELDSL
+363 NELDVI
-369 YVSETVSTSTFSE
+369 YTTETITAGAFTDTE
-382 TNTLNLSI
+382 TLNLSV
-390 NKYEGT
+390 NRYKGT
-396 VSEVVVTS
+396 VSEVVLTS
-404 PDNTTDVDVIIS
+404 PDNTQEIDVFIS
-416 FPQGLYH
+416 FPQGLFH
-423 QNNDGSRSSR
+423 QENDGSRTER
-433 SVKVQIM
+433 STIIEIM
-440 YKEGDGEYKPISED
+440 YKEGNGEYKPISSAAS
-454 TELYIRDFEGEKQ
+454 LYIRDINGDKQ
-467 PLNTSTTTVNG
+467 PLSSSNTKVSGANVTVYSP
-478 AEVTMQSCSDMNVAD
+478 ADMNVAD
-493 QLFYRPIGFT
+493 QLFYRPIGFR
-503 LPEPGKYTVR
+503 LSKAGKYTVR
-513 VRCAAFSEKTNYDI
+513 VRSADFADKTNFDI
-527 GVPYCAEIQFYV
+527 GLPYCAEIQFYV
-539 NGNVLDNSILPK
+539 NGAILDNSILPQ

-574 LAAARIP
+574 IGEARIP
-581 IWNGTDWNTIN
+581 VWNGTDWNTIS
-592 ESSNP
+592 ESENP
-597 AAIIRYLLTDSL
+597 AAIVRYLLTDSL

-619 IDNDSLVM
+619 IDNDSLVE

-715 EDYTQD
+715 ENYTQD

-733 NEIKEG
+733 NEIKTG

-753 YVTDRT
+753 YVTDRA
-759 SVIKAITYELLC
+759 SVIKSITYELLC

-823 GFELYSDVEIP
+823 GFELYSDIEIP

-865 IVEIDPITN
+865 IVEIDPIAN

>member
-1 MIRVIIKNLNKK
+1 MIRVIRRCLNKK
-13 KLSEHKW
+13 QLTEHKW

-26 FHFKNYKNA
+26 FHFKAYKGC

-46 ILKNGDVIEII
+46 LLKSGDVVEINEKPAGI
-57 ERPQGLILGALWALG
+57 FETIGLAVIGFIAGSAAAASASTALAV
-72 GWLLTTVGVTSASVA
+72 TVGVLTVGLGVA
-87 GVYAAGALVA
+87 
-97 GVIGA
+97 
-102 AVTAVGFGIASMFS
+102 AVGFGASSLFMR
-116 SSAGGGAGTTQAKE
+116 GGGASSTTDAKE

-143 NDISND
+143 NDISNG
-149 CLPVVFGTIQQ
+149 CLPVVFGRIQQ

-202 SRTDYSIDYIDIL
+202 PRTDYSIDYLDII
-215 TASGSSNFIG
+215 TASGVSNFIG
-225 FDNVKAHDINE
+225 FDNVKAVNVDE

-242 DEAVNQNAHF
+242 DEEVNQNAHY
-252 DYNQATNTNYVTV
+252 DYNLITNTNFITIN
-265 SYQLKFTNVDL
+265 YQLKFSGVVL
-276 NSWTNKTFRQS
+276 NAWANKTFRQ
-287 TLVVQG
+287 TTRVTQNGQQKDL
-293 GTNSNKTSDITIT
+293 TSDITIT
-306 SAMLSATDVEGEYI
+306 SSMLVAAQDETEYT
-320 YNGSATYNTGYNDEG
+320 YNGSVTYNAGED
-335 DPNPNFTEIISTN
+335 NPNFTEIIYTN
-348 YAPVSNTR
+348 FAPTANTR
-356 GNTTENN
+356 GNSTETT
-363 NELDSL
+363 NELDAL
-369 YVSETVSTSTFSE
+369 YVSENLITQTANE
-382 TNTLNLSI
+382 TETLNLSI
-390 NKYEGT
+390 NRYKGT
-396 VSEVVVTS
+396 VSEVVLTS
-404 PDNTTDVDVIIS
+404 PENTTDVDVIIS
-416 FPQGLYH
+416 FPQGLFH

-433 SVKVQIM
+433 SVVVEIM
-440 YKEGDGEYKPISED
+440 YKQGDGEYVPFTEN
-454 TELYIRDFEGEKQ
+454 TELYIRDINGEKQ
-467 PLNTSTTTVNG
+467 PLSSSNTTVSG
-478 AEVTMQSCSDMNVAD
+478 ANVTMHSPSDMNVAD

-503 LPEPGKYTVR
+503 LPSAGKYTVR
-513 VRCAAFSEKTNYDI
+513 VRSADYADKTNYDI
-527 GVPYCAEIQFYV
+527 GYPRCAEIQFYV
-539 NGNVLDNSILPK
+539 DGDVLDDSILPS

-574 LAAARIP
+574 IAEARIP
-581 IWNGTDWNTIN
+581 VWNGTDWNTIS
-592 ESSNP
+592 ESENP
-597 AAIIRYLLTDSL
+597 AAIVRYLLTDSL

-619 IDNDSLVM
+619 IDNDSLVE

-695 TWSPTLGRQTEAIR
+695 TWSPTIGRQTEAIR

-715 EDYTQD
+715 EDHTQD

-733 NEIKEG
+733 NEIKAG

-753 YVTDRT
+753 YVTDRA
-759 SVIKAITYELLC
+759 SVIKSITYELLC

-823 GFELYSDVEIP
+823 GFELYSDIEIP

-856 DVINEGLTN
+856 DVTNEGLTN
-865 IVEIDPITN
+865 IVEIDPIPN

>member
-1 MIRVIIKNLNKK
+1 MIRIIKRNLNKK
-13 KLSEHKW
+13 QLFEKKW
-20 DWHFAF
+20 NWHFAF

-46 ILKNGDVIEII
+46 IFQNGDVIEIY
-57 ERPQGLILGALWALG
+57 ERPEGIF
-72 GWLLTTVGVTSASVA
+72 TS
-87 GVYAAGALVA
+87 
-97 GVIGA
+97 IGA
-102 AVTAVGFGIASMFS
+102 VLLAFIGGDLAASAAITGLAATITGIAAVGGAVAAVGFGVASLFR
-116 SSAGGGAGTTQAKE
+116 GGGGGSTQAKE

-143 NDISND
+143 NDISD
-149 CLPVVFGTIQQ
+149 GCLPVLFGKIQQ
-160 TPSYAQLPYRL
+160 TPSYGQLPYRL

-179 KYRQYFIAN
+179 KYRQYFVAN

-195 NFKLGET
+195 DFKLGET
-202 SRTDYSIDYIDIL
+202 PRTDYSIDYLNIW
-215 TASGSSNFIG
+215 TANGTSNFIG
-225 FDNVKAHDINE
+225 FDNVKAVNVDE

-242 DEAVNQNAHF
+242 DETVNQNAHY
-252 DYNQATNTNYVTV
+252 DYNQQIDSDYITINYTLQF
-265 SYQLKFTNVDL
+265 SNVDL
-276 NSWTNKTFRQS
+276 SKWTNKTFQQLTR
-287 TLVVQG
+287 VNQG
-293 GTNSNKTSDITIT
+293 GQKNLTTNITIT
-306 SAMLSATDVEGEYI
+306 SSMLTNQGNGTYT
-320 YNGSATYNTGYNDEG
+320 YNGSITYEKGGLLD
-335 DPNPNFTEIISTN
+335 DNFSEIIYTN
-348 YAPVSNTR
+348 FAPTSDTR
-356 GNTTENN
+356 GNSTEST
-363 NELDSL
+363 NELDAL
-369 YVSETVSTSTFSE
+369 YVSETISAEGFSE
-382 TNTLNLSI
+382 TQTLNLSI
-390 NKYEGT
+390 NRYKGT
-396 VSEVVVTS
+396 VSEVVLTS
-404 PDNTTDVDVIIS
+404 PENTTDIDVIIS
-416 FPQGLYH
+416 FPSGLFH
-423 QNNDGSRSSR
+423 QENNGSRTSR
-433 SVKVQIM
+433 SVVVEIM
-440 YKEGDGEYKPISED
+440 YKQGDGAYIPF
-454 TELYIRDFEGEKQ
+454 TQGTQLYIRDINGNKQ
-467 PLNTSTTTVNG
+467 PLSSSSTTVSGANMTV
-478 AEVTMQSCSDMNVAD
+478 QSPSNMDVAD
-493 QLFYRPIGFT
+493 QLFFRPIGFT
-503 LPEPGKYTVR
+503 LPSAGKYTVR
-513 VRCAAFSEKTNYDI
+513 VRSADYADKTNYDL
-527 GVPYCAEIQFYV
+527 GYPRCAEIQFYV
-539 NGNVLDNSILPK
+539 SGDVLDESILPS

-574 LAAARIP
+574 IGEARIP
-581 IWNGTDWNTIN
+581 VWNGTDWNTIS
-592 ESSNP
+592 ESENP

-733 NEIKEG
+733 NEIKAG

-753 YVTDRT
+753 YVTDRA
-759 SVIKAITYELLC
+759 SVIKSITYELLC

-797 VSNSSNMQNESTGLI
+797 VSNSANMQNESTGLI

-823 GFELYSDVEIP
+823 GFELYSDIEIP

-856 DVINEGLTN
+856 DVTNEGLTN
-865 IVEIDPITN
+865 IVEIAPIAN

>member
-1 MIRVIIKNLNKK
+1 MIRIIYRNLNKK
-13 KLSEHKW
+13 RLVEKKW

-26 FHFKNYKNA
+26 FHFKNYKNT

-46 ILKNGDVIEII
+46 ILKNGDVIEICQKPGEI
-57 ERPQGLILGALWALG
+57 F
-72 GWLLTTVGVTSASVA
+72 TS
-87 GVYAAGALVA
+87 
-97 GVIGA
+97 IGA
-102 AVTAVGFGIASMFS
+102 VLLAFIGGDLAASAAIGGLAATITGIVAVGGAVAAVGLGVASFFN
-116 SSAGGGAGTTQAKE
+116 GGGGGSTQAKE

-143 NDISND
+143 NDISD
-149 CLPVVFGTIQQ
+149 GCLPVLFGKIQQ
-160 TPSYAQLPYRL
+160 TPSYGQLPYRL

-179 KYRQYFIAN
+179 KYRQYFVAN

-195 NFKLGET
+195 DFKLGET
-202 SRTDYSIDYIDIL
+202 PRTDYSIDYLDIL
-215 TASGSSNFIG
+215 TAYGVSNFIG
-225 FDNVKAHDINE
+225 FDNVKAVNVDE

-242 DEAVNQNAHF
+242 DETVNQNAHY
-252 DYNQATNTNYVTV
+252 DYNQQIDSDYITINYTL
-265 SYQLKFTNVDL
+265 QFTNVDL
-276 NSWTNKTFRQS
+276 NNWANKTFQQLTRVNQNGQKDL
-287 TLVVQG
+287 T
-293 GTNSNKTSDITIT
+293 TNITIT
-306 SAMLSATDVEGEYI
+306 SSMLINQGNGTYT
-320 YNGSATYNTGYNDEG
+320 YNGSITYDKG
-335 DPNPNFTEIISTN
+335 DLLDDNFSEIIYTN
-348 YAPVSNTR
+348 FAPTADTR
-356 GNTTENN
+356 GNSTEST
-363 NELDSL
+363 NELDAL
-369 YVSETVSTSTFSE
+369 YVSETISAEGFTE
-382 TNTLNLSI
+382 TETLNLSI
-390 NKYEGT
+390 NRYKGT
-396 VSEVVVTS
+396 VSEVVLTS
-404 PDNTTDVDVIIS
+404 PENTTDIDVIIS
-416 FPQGLYH
+416 FPSGLFH
-423 QNNDGSRSSR
+423 QNNNGSRSSR
-433 SVKVQIM
+433 SVVVEIM
-440 YKEGDGEYKPISED
+440 YKQGDGEYVPF
-454 TELYIRDFEGEKQ
+454 TENTQLYIRDINGVKQ
-467 PLNTSTTTVNG
+467 PLSSSTTTVDG
-478 AEVTMQSCSDMNVAD
+478 ANMTVQSPADMNVAD
-493 QLFYRPIGFT
+493 QLFFRPIGFT
-503 LPEPGKYTVR
+503 LPSAGKYTVR
-513 VRCAAFSEKTNYDI
+513 VRSADYADKTNYDI
-527 GVPYCAEIQFYV
+527 GYPRCAEIQFYV
-539 NGNVLDNSILPK
+539 NGDVLDESILLS

-574 LAAARIP
+574 IAEARIP
-581 IWNGTDWNTIN
+581 VWNGTNWNTISAS
-592 ESSNP
+592 ENP
-597 AAIIRYLLTDSL
+597 AAIVRYLLTDSL
-609 ANPRPISPDL
+609 VNPRPISPDL
-619 IDNDSLVM
+619 IDNDSLVI
-627 LYNWCEQEGYKADGI
+627 LYNWCEQKGYKADGI

-695 TWSPTLGRQTEAIR
+695 SWSPTLGRQTEAIR

-733 NEIKEG
+733 NEIKAG
-739 TTDADYLLVKKDLK
+739 TTDSDYLLVKKDLK
-753 YVTDRT
+753 YVTDRA
-759 SVIKAITYELLC
+759 SVIKSITYELLC

-823 GFELYSDVEIP
+823 GFELYSDIEIP

-856 DVINEGLTN
+856 DVTNEGLTN
-865 IVEIDPITN
+865 IVEIDPIAN

-883 IQGLEDKWHYDGD
+883 IQGLEDKWYYDGD

>member
-1 MIRVIIKNLNKK
+1 MIRIIYRQFNKK
-13 KLSEHKW
+13 KFIEKKW
-20 DWHFAF
+20 SWHFAF
-26 FHFKNYKNA
+26 FHFKDYQNCYI
-35 YLNGKPLKPWH
+35 NGKPLKPWH
-46 ILKNGDVIEII
+46 IFKNGDVIEIF
-57 ERPQGLILGALWALG
+57 EKPGFSWA
-72 GWLLTTVGVTSASVA
+72 
-87 GVYAAGALVA
+87 
-97 GVIGA
+97 VIGTWLVNA
-102 AVTAVGFGIASMFS
+102 IIGVATSVSPAILTGIAFVGAAAALSIGANAIFS
-116 SSAGGGAGTTQAKE
+116 SRGGSSTTDSKE

-143 NDISND
+143 NDISNG
-149 CLPVVFGTIQQ
+149 CLPVLFGKTQQ
-160 TPSYAQLPYRL
+160 TPSYGQLPYRL

-202 SRTDYSIDYIDIL
+202 PRTDYSIDYLDIL
-215 TASGSSNFIG
+215 TAYGTSNFIG
-225 FDNVKAHDINE
+225 FDNVKAVNVDE

-242 DEAVNQNAHF
+242 DETVNQNAHY
-252 DYNQATNTNYVTV
+252 DYNQQIDSDYITINYTLQF
-265 SYQLKFTNVDL
+265 SNVNI
-276 NSWTNKTFRQS
+276 NSWSNKTFRQI
-287 TLVVQG
+287 TRVNQG
-293 GTNSNKTSDITIT
+293 GEKNLTTNITVTSSMLTAQSNGIYTYNGTIT
-306 SAMLSATDVEGEYI
+306 YEKSELDDNYTELI
-320 YNGSATYNTGYNDEG
+320 YT
-335 DPNPNFTEIISTN
+335 NF
-348 YAPVSNTR
+348 APTSNTR
-356 GNTTENN
+356 GNSTETT
-363 NELDSL
+363 NELDAL
-369 YVSETVSTSTFSE
+369 YVSETITAEGFTE
-382 TNTLNLSI
+382 TETLNLSI
-390 NKYEGT
+390 NRYKGT
-396 VSEVVVTS
+396 VSEVVLTS
-404 PDNTTDVDVIIS
+404 PENTTDVDVIIS
-416 FPQGLYH
+416 FPQGLFH

-433 SVKVQIM
+433 SIVVEIM
-440 YKEGDGEYKPISED
+440 YKQGDGAYIPF
-454 TELYIRDFEGEKQ
+454 TRNTQLYIRDINGAKQ
-467 PLNTSTTTVNG
+467 PLSSSNTTVSG
-478 AEVTMQSCSDMNVAD
+478 ANVTMRSTSDMNVAD
-493 QLFYRPIGFT
+493 QLFYRTIGFT
-503 LPEPGKYTVR
+503 LPSAGKYTVR
-513 VRCAAFSEKTNYDI
+513 VRSADYADKTNYDI
-527 GVPYCAEIQFYV
+527 GYPRCAEIQFYV
-539 NGNVLDNSILPK
+539 NGNVLDESILPS

-574 LAAARIP
+574 IGEARIP
-581 IWNGTDWNTIN
+581 VWNGTNWDTIT
-592 ESSNP
+592 ESENP

-680 KTPKGMFN
+680 KIPKGMFN

-733 NEIKEG
+733 NEIKAG

-753 YVTDRT
+753 YVTDRA
-759 SVIKAITYELLC
+759 SVIKSITYELLC

-823 GFELYSDVEIP
+823 GFELYSDIEIP

-856 DVINEGLTN
+856 DVTNSGLTN
-865 IVEIDPITN
+865 IVEIEPIPN
-874 TGVIKGAGE
+874 TGIIKGAGE

>member
-1 MIRVIIKNLNKK
+1 MIRIIYRNLSKK
-13 KLSEHKW
+13 RLVEKKW
-20 DWHFAF
+20 NRHFAF
-26 FHFKNYKNA
+26 FHFKNYKNT

-46 ILKNGDVIEII
+46 VLKNGDVIEIY
-57 ERPQGLILGALWALG
+57 ERPAAIFSTIGLGVIGLIAGSAAAASASTALAV
-72 GWLLTTVGVTSASVA
+72 TVGVLTVGLGVA
-87 GVYAAGALVA
+87 
-97 GVIGA
+97 
-102 AVTAVGFGIASMFS
+102 AVGFGASSLFMR
-116 SSAGGGAGTTQAKE
+116 GGGASSTTDAKE

-143 NDISND
+143 NDISNG
-149 CLPVVFGTIQQ
+149 CLPVLFGKTQQ
-160 TPSYAQLPYRL
+160 TPSYGQLPYRL

-202 SRTDYSIDYIDIL
+202 PRTDYSIDYLDII
-215 TASGSSNFIG
+215 TASGVSNFIG
-225 FDNVKAHDINE
+225 FDNVKAVNVDE

-242 DEAVNQNAHF
+242 DEIVNQNAHY
-252 DYNQATNTNYVTV
+252 DYNQPINSNYIRVNF
-265 SYQLKFTNVDL
+265 QLKFTNVNL
-276 NSWTNKTFRQS
+276 NNWANKSFTQTTRAVQNGRQLS
-287 TLVVQG
+287 LTR
-293 GTNSNKTSDITIT
+293 NITINKNQVT
-306 SAMLSATDVEGEYI
+306 STGTSGEYV
-320 YNGSATYNTGYNDEG
+320 YNGAITYSAGED
-335 DPNPNFTEIISTN
+335 DPNYTEIIYTN
-348 YAPVSNTR
+348 FAPTADTR
-356 GNTTENN
+356 GNSAENTNELNILYTTETITAG
-363 NELDSL
+363 SF
-369 YVSETVSTSTFSE
+369 TSTE
-382 TNTLNLSI
+382 TLNLSV
-390 NKYEGT
+390 NRYKGT

-404 PDNTTDVDVIIS
+404 PEHTTDVDVIIS
-416 FPQGLYH
+416 FPQGLFH

-433 SVKVQIM
+433 SVVVEIM
-440 YKEGDGEYKPISED
+440 YKQGDGEYVPFTEN
-454 TELYIRDFEGEKQ
+454 TELYIRDINGDKQ
-467 PLNTSTTTVNG
+467 PLSSSNTTVSG
-478 AEVTMQSCSDMNVAD
+478 ANVTMHSPSDMNVAD
-493 QLFYRPIGFT
+493 QLFFRPIGFT
-503 LPEPGKYTVR
+503 LPSAGKYTVR
-513 VRCAAFSEKTNYDI
+513 VRSADYADKTNYDI
-527 GVPYCAEIQFYV
+527 GYPRCAEIQFYV
-539 NGNVLDNSILPK
+539 NGDVLDESILPS

-574 LAAARIP
+574 IAEARIP
-581 IWNGTDWNTIN
+581 VWNGTNWDTIT
-592 ESSNP
+592 ESENP
-597 AAIIRYLLTDSL
+597 AAIIRYLLTDTL

-733 NEIKEG
+733 NEIKAG

-753 YVTDRT
+753 YVTDRA
-759 SVIKAITYELLC
+759 SVIKSITYELLC

-812 KRVLTDNGNIT
+812 KRVLTDNGNIA
-823 GFELYSDVEIP
+823 GFELYSDIEIP

-856 DVINEGLTN
+856 DVTNEGSTD
-865 IVEIDPITN
+865 IVEIDPIPN

-883 IQGLEDKWHYDGD
+883 IQGLQDKWHYDGD

>member
-1 MIRVIIKNLNKK
+1 MIRIIYRNLNKK
-13 KLSEHKW
+13 QLVEKKW
-20 DWHFAF
+20 NRHFAF

-46 ILKNGDVIEII
+46 IFQNGDVIEIY
-57 ERPQGLILGALWALG
+57 ERPAEV
-72 GWLLTTVGVTSASVA
+72 LT
-87 GVYAAGALVA
+87 
-97 GVIGA
+97 VIGA
-102 AVTAVGFGIASMFS
+102 IIVGAVKAFIVAHPIITAGIIGVATTGLGAVVNSIVNNNNNS
-116 SSAGGGAGTTQAKE
+116 STQAKE

-143 NDISND
+143 NDISNG
-149 CLPVVFGTIQQ
+149 CLPVLFGKIQQ
-160 TPSYAQLPYRL
+160 TPSYGQLPYRL

-179 KYRQYFIAN
+179 KYRQYFVAN

-195 NFKLGET
+195 DFKLGET
-202 SRTDYSIDYIDIL
+202 PRTDYSIDYLDIL
-215 TASGSSNFIG
+215 TAYGTSNFIG
-225 FDNVKAHDINE
+225 FDNVKAVNVDE

-242 DEAVNQNAHF
+242 DETVNQNAHY
-252 DYNQATNTNYVTV
+252 DYNQQINSDYITINYTLQF
-265 SYQLKFTNVDL
+265 SNVNI
-276 NSWTNKTFRQS
+276 NSWANKTFRQI
-287 TLVVQG
+287 TRVNQG
-293 GTNSNKTSDITIT
+293 GEKNLTTNITVTSSMLTAQSNGIYTYNGTIT
-306 SAMLSATDVEGEYI
+306 YEKSALDDNYTELI
-320 YNGSATYNTGYNDEG
+320 YT
-335 DPNPNFTEIISTN
+335 NF
-348 YAPVSNTR
+348 APTSNTR
-356 GNTTENN
+356 GNSTEST
-363 NELDSL
+363 NELDAL
-369 YVSETVSTSTFSE
+369 YVSETITAEGFTE
-382 TNTLNLSI
+382 TETLNLSI
-390 NKYEGT
+390 NRYQGT
-396 VSEVVVTS
+396 VSEVVLTS
-404 PDNTTDVDVIIS
+404 PENTTDIDVIIS
-416 FPQGLYH
+416 FPQGLFH
-423 QNNDGSRSSR
+423 QNNDGSRSPR
-433 SVKVQIM
+433 SVVVEIM
-440 YKEGDGEYKPISED
+440 YKQGDGAYIPF
-454 TELYIRDFEGEKQ
+454 TRNTQLYIRDINGTKQ
-467 PLNTSTTTVNG
+467 PLSSSNTTVSG
-478 AEVTMQSCSDMNVAD
+478 ANATMHSTSDMNVAD
-493 QLFYRPIGFT
+493 QLFYRTIGFT
-503 LPEPGKYTVR
+503 LPTAGKYTVR
-513 VRCAAFSEKTNYDI
+513 VRSADYADKTNYDI
-527 GVPYCAEIQFYV
+527 GYPRCAEIQFYV
-539 NGNVLDNSILPK
+539 NGNVLDESILPS

-574 LAAARIP
+574 IGEARIP
-581 IWNGTDWNTIN
+581 VWNGTDWNTIS
-592 ESSNP
+592 ESENP
-597 AAIIRYLLTDSL
+597 AAIIRYLLTDTL

-695 TWSPTLGRQTEAIR
+695 TWSPTIGRQTEAIR

-753 YVTDRT
+753 YVTDRA
-759 SVIKAITYELLC
+759 SVIKSITYELLC

-797 VSNSSNMQNESTGLI
+797 VSNSANMQNESTGLI

-823 GFELYSDVEIP
+823 GFELYSDIEIP

-847 AQEPVINIY
+847 AEEPVINIY

-865 IVEIDPITN
+865 IVEIDPIQN

>member
-1 MIRVIIKNLNKK
+1 MIRIIYRQFNKK
-13 KLSEHKW
+13 KFVEKKW
-20 DWHFAF
+20 SWHFAF
-26 FHFKNYKNA
+26 FHFRNYQNC
-35 YLNGKPLKPWH
+35 YINGKPLKPWH
-46 ILKNGDVIEII
+46 LFKNGDVIEIF
-57 ERPQGLILGALWALG
+57 EKPGFSWA
-72 GWLLTTVGVTSASVA
+72 
-87 GVYAAGALVA
+87 
-97 GVIGA
+97 VIGTWLVNA
-102 AVTAVGFGIASMFS
+102 IIGVATSVSPAILTGIAFVGAAAALSIGANAIFS
-116 SSAGGGAGTTQAKE
+116 SRGGSSTTDSKE

-143 NDISND
+143 NDISNG
-149 CLPVVFGTIQQ
+149 CLPVLFGKTQQ
-160 TPSYAQLPYRL
+160 TPSYGQLPYRL

-179 KYRQYFIAN
+179 KYRQYFVAN

-202 SRTDYSIDYIDIL
+202 PRTDYSIDYLDIL
-215 TASGSSNFIG
+215 TAYGTSNFIG
-225 FDNVKAHDINE
+225 FDNVKAVNVDE

-242 DEAVNQNAHF
+242 DETVNQNAHY
-252 DYNQATNTNYVTV
+252 DYNQQIDSDYITINYTLQF
-265 SYQLKFTNVDL
+265 SNV
-276 NSWTNKTFRQS
+276 NINNWANKTFRQI
-287 TLVVQG
+287 TRVNQG
-293 GTNSNKTSDITIT
+293 GEKNLTTNITIT
-306 SAMLSATDVEGEYI
+306 SSMLTAQSNGIYT
-320 YNGSATYNTGYNDEG
+320 YNGSITYEKSELDDNYTELIYT
-335 DPNPNFTEIISTN
+335 NF
-348 YAPVSNTR
+348 APTSNTR
-356 GNTTENN
+356 GNSTETT
-363 NELDSL
+363 NELDAL
-369 YVSETVSTSTFSE
+369 YVSETISAEGFTE
-382 TNTLNLSI
+382 TETLNLSI
-390 NKYEGT
+390 NRYKGT
-396 VSEVVVTS
+396 VSEVVLTS
-404 PDNTTDVDVIIS
+404 PENTTDVDVIIS
-416 FPQGLYH
+416 FPQGLFH

-433 SVKVQIM
+433 SIVVEIM
-440 YKEGDGEYKPISED
+440 YKQGDGAYIPF
-454 TELYIRDFEGEKQ
+454 TRNTQLYIRDINGTKQ
-467 PLNTSTTTVNG
+467 PLSSSNTTVSG
-478 AEVTMQSCSDMNVAD
+478 ANATMHSTSDMNVAD
-493 QLFYRPIGFT
+493 QLFYRTIGFT
-503 LPEPGKYTVR
+503 LPSAGKYTVR
-513 VRCAAFSEKTNYDI
+513 VRSADYADKTNYDI
-527 GVPYCAEIQFYV
+527 GYPRCAEIQFYV
-539 NGNVLDNSILPK
+539 NGDVLDESILPS

-574 LAAARIP
+574 IGEARIP
-581 IWNGTDWNTIN
+581 VWNGTNWDTIT
-592 ESSNP
+592 ESENP

-733 NEIKEG
+733 NEIKAG

-753 YVTDRT
+753 YVTDRA
-759 SVIKAITYELLC
+759 SVIKSITYELLC

-823 GFELYSDVEIP
+823 GFELYSDIEIP
-834 TDAKIIIRSLDYE
+834 TEAKIIIRSLDYE

-856 DVINEGLTN
+856 DVVNEGLTN
-865 IVEIDPITN
+865 VVEIDPIAN

>member
-1 MIRVIIKNLNKK
+1 MIRVIRRCLNKK
-13 KLSEHKW
+13 QLSEHKW
-20 DWHFAF
+20 NWHFAF
-26 FHFKNYKNA
+26 FHFKDYKNA

-46 ILKNGDVIEII
+46 IFKNGDVVEIF
-57 ERPQGLILGALWALG
+57 ERPQGFVDIVIAAFLAIGTAVGASYGVGAAVIGGIIVASALG
-72 GWLLTTVGVTSASVA
+72 GVAFGVSSLFMRGGSAS
-87 GVYAAGALVA
+87 
-97 GVIGA
+97 
-102 AVTAVGFGIASMFS
+102 S
-116 SSAGGGAGTTQAKE
+116 TTQSKE

-143 NDISND
+143 NDISNG
-149 CLPVVFGTIQQ
+149 CLPVVFGRIQQ
-160 TPSYAQLPYRL
+160 TPSYGQLPYRL

-195 NFKLGET
+195 DFKLGET
-202 SRTDYSIDYIDIL
+202 PRTDYSIDYLDIL

-225 FDNVKAHDINE
+225 FDNVKAVDVNE

-242 DEAVNQNAHF
+242 DESVNQNAYY
-252 DYNQATNTNYVTV
+252 DYNELTNTRYITIN
-265 SYQLKFTNVDL
+265 YQLKFSGVDL
-276 NSWTNKTFRQS
+276 SAWTNKTFKQTTR
-287 TLVVQG
+287 TIQG
-293 GTNSNKTSDITIT
+293 GNTVDLTSNITIT
-306 SAMLSATDVEGEYI
+306 SSMLTATEVSGEYT
-320 YNGSATYNTGYNDEG
+320 YNGSITYEAGDD
-335 DPNPNFTEIISTN
+335 DPNYTEIIYTN
-348 YAPVSNTR
+348 FAPTADTR
-356 GNTTENN
+356 GNSTETT
-363 NELDSL
+363 NELDAL
-369 YVSETVSTSTFSE
+369 YVSENLITETFNLN
-382 TNTLNLSI
+382 TTLNLSI
-390 NKYEGT
+390 NRYSGT
-396 VSEVVVTS
+396 VSEVVLTS
-404 PDNTTDVDVIIS
+404 PENTTEVDVIIS

-423 QNNDGSRSSR
+423 LENNGERTTRSI
-433 SVKVQIM
+433 KVEIM
-440 YKEGDGEYKPISED
+440 YKQGDGEYVPLSEN
-454 TELYIRDFEGEKQ
+454 TELYIRDINGNKQ
-467 PLNTSTTTVNG
+467 PLSSSSTTVSD
-478 AEVTMQSCSDMNVAD
+478 AEVTMSTGADMNVAD

-503 LPEPGKYTVR
+503 LPSAGKYTVR
-513 VRCAAFSEKTNYDI
+513 VRSAAYAEKTNFDI
-527 GVPYCAEIQFYV
+527 GSPTCSEIQFYV
-539 NGNVLDNSILPK
+539 NGNILDNSILPK

-574 LAAARIP
+574 IAEARIP
-581 IWNGTDWNTIN
+581 VWNGTDWNTVSAS
-592 ESSNP
+592 ENP

-680 KTPKGMFN
+680 KTPRGMFN

-695 TWSPTLGRQTEAIR
+695 TWSPTIGRQTEAIR

-733 NEIKEG
+733 NEIKTG

-753 YVTDRT
+753 YVTDRA
-759 SVIKAITYELLC
+759 SVIKSITYELLC

-823 GFELYSDVEIP
+823 GFELYSDIEIP

-856 DVINEGLTN
+856 DVTNEGLTN

-874 TGVIKGAGE
+874 IGVIKGAGE

>member
-1 MIRVIIKNLNKK
+1 MIRVIRRCLNKK
-13 KLSEHKW
+13 QLSEHKW
-20 DWHFAF
+20 NWHFAF
-26 FHFKNYKNA
+26 FHFKDYKNA
-35 YLNGKPLKPWH
+35 YLNGKPLKMWH
-46 ILKNGDVIEII
+46 ILKNGDVIEIY
-57 ERPQGLILGALWALG
+57 ERPAGIFETIGLAVIGYIAGSAAAATASTALAV
-72 GWLLTTVGVTSASVA
+72 TVGVLTVVGGVA
-87 GVYAAGALVA
+87 TVAMGVV
-97 GVIGA
+97 
-102 AVTAVGFGIASMFS
+102 SMFS
-116 SSAGGGAGTTQAKE
+116 RSGGGSTQAKE

-143 NDISND
+143 NDISD
-149 CLPVVFGTIQQ
+149 GCLPVLFGKIQQ
-160 TPSYAQLPYRL
+160 TPSYGQLPYRL

-179 KYRQYFIAN
+179 KYRQYFVAN

-202 SRTDYSIDYIDIL
+202 PRTDYSIDYLDII
-215 TASGSSNFIG
+215 SVYGQSNFIG
-225 FDNVKAHDINE
+225 FDNVKAVSIDE

-242 DEAVNQNAHF
+242 DEAVNQNAHY
-252 DYNQATNTNYVTV
+252 DYNDQINSSYITIN
-265 SYQLKFTNVDL
+265 YQLKFSNVDL
-276 NSWTNKTFRQS
+276 NSWTNKTFKQITRA
-287 TLVVQG
+287 VQNG
-293 GTNSNKTSDITIT
+293 NNVDLTNEITIT
-306 SAMLSATDVEGEYI
+306 SGMLTATEQTGEYI
-320 YNGSATYNTGYNDEG
+320 YNGSVTYNVGED
-335 DPNPNFTEIISTN
+335 NPNYTEVVYTN
-348 YAPVSNTR
+348 FAPVSDTR
-356 GNTTENN
+356 GNSTENT

-369 YVSETVSTSTFSE
+369 YVSENLVTSTLNLN
-382 TNTLNLSI
+382 TTLNLSI
-390 NKYEGT
+390 NKYTGT

-404 PDNTTDVDVIIS
+404 PENTTDVDVIIS
-416 FPQGLYH
+416 FPQGLFH
-423 QNNDGSRSSR
+423 QNNNGSRSSR
-433 SVKVQIM
+433 SVVVEIM
-440 YKEGDGEYKPISED
+440 YKQGDDEYIPLSEN
-454 TELYIRDFEGEKQ
+454 TELYIRDINGDKQ
-467 PLNTSTTTVNG
+467 PLSSSNTTVDG
-478 AEVTMQSCSDMNVAD
+478 ANVTMHSPSDMNVAD

-503 LPEPGKYTVR
+503 LPSAGKYTVR
-513 VRCAAFSEKTNYDI
+513 VRSADYADKTNFDI
-527 GVPYCAEIQFYV
+527 GYPRCAEIQFYV
-539 NGNVLDNSILPK
+539 NGAILDTSILPS

-566 GTIKKFNY
+566 GTLKKFNY
-574 LAAARIP
+574 IAEARIP
-581 IWNGTDWNTIN
+581 VWNGTDWNTVA
-592 ESSNP
+592 ESENP
-597 AAIIRYLLTDSL
+597 AAIVRYLLTDSL

-619 IDNDSLVM
+619 IDNDSLVE

-642 VSEATKTMDVINE
+642 ISEATKTLDVINE
-655 ILKNCQGAMIP
+655 ILKNCQGGMIP
-666 LLNGKHTFAIDGNE
+666 LLNGKHVFTIDGNE

-733 NEIKEG
+733 NEIKAG

-753 YVTDRT
+753 YVTDRA
-759 SVIKAITYELLC
+759 SVIKSITYELLC

-823 GFELYSDVEIP
+823 GFELYSDIEIP

-856 DVINEGLTN
+856 DVTNTGLTN
-865 IVEIDPITN
+865 IVEIDPIPN

-883 IQGLEDKWHYDGD
+883 IQGLEDQWHYDGD

>member
-1 MIRVIIKNLNKK
+1 MIRVIRRCLNKK
-13 KLSEHKW
+13 TLSEHKW

-35 YLNGKPLKPWH
+35 YLNGKPLKPWN
-46 ILKNGDVIEII
+46 ILRNGDVVEIF
-57 ERPQGLILGALWALG
+57 ERPQGFFATLGGIILGALIGSSAAAGVSAGVTIAVGVLA
-72 GWLLTTVGVTSASVA
+72 TVGL
-87 GVYAAGALVA
+87 AA
-97 GVIGA
+97 
-102 AVTAVGFGIASMFS
+102 TVGLGIASVFMGA
-116 SSAGGGAGTTQAKE
+116 SAGGGGTTQAKE

-143 NDISND
+143 NEISAG
-149 CLPVVFGTIQQ
+149 CLPVLFGKTQQ
-160 TPSYAQLPYRL
+160 TPSYGQLHYRL
-171 VVDGASTN
+171 VQDGASTN
-179 KYRQYFIAN
+179 KYRQYFVSN

-195 NFKLGET
+195 DFKLGET
-202 SRTDYSIDYIDIL
+202 PRTDYSIDYLDII
-215 TASGSSNFIG
+215 TASGVSNFIG
-225 FDNVKAHDINE
+225 FSNVKAVSIDE
-236 ELSYNP
+236 ELSYDP
-242 DEAVNQNAHF
+242 DESVNQNAHY
-252 DYNQATNTNYVTV
+252 DYNQIIDSDYITINYTLQF
-265 SYQLKFTNVDL
+265 SNVDI
-276 NSWTNKTFRQS
+276 NNWANKTFQQITRVNQDGQKDL
-287 TLVVQG
+287 T
-293 GTNSNKTSDITIT
+293 SNITIT
-306 SAMLSATDVEGEYI
+306 SSMLTNQGNNIYTYSGSVTYEKEGLL
-320 YNGSATYNTGYNDEG
+320 D
-335 DPNPNFTEIISTN
+335 DNFNEIIYTN
-348 YAPVSNTR
+348 FAPTNNTR
-356 GNTTENN
+356 GNSVENT
-363 NELDSL
+363 NELDAL
-369 YVSETVSTSTFSE
+369 YVTETVTAEGFSE
-382 TNTLNLSI
+382 TQTLNLSI
-390 NKYEGT
+390 NRYDGT
-396 VSEVVVTS
+396 VSEVIVTS
-404 PDNTTDVDVIIS
+404 PENTTDVDVIIG

-433 SVKVQIM
+433 SVVVEIM
-440 YKEGDGEYKPISED
+440 YKQGDGEYIPLSEN
-454 TELYIRDFEGEKQ
+454 TELYIRDINGDKQ
-467 PLNTSTTTVNG
+467 PLSSSNTTVSG
-478 AEVTMQSCSDMNVAD
+478 ANVTMHSPSDMNVAD

-503 LPEPGKYTVR
+503 LPNAGKYTVR
-513 VRCAAFSEKTNYDI
+513 VRSADYADKTNFDI
-527 GVPYCAEIQFYV
+527 GYPRCSEMQFYV
-539 NGNVLDNSILPK
+539 NGNVVDNSILPK

-566 GTIKKFNY
+566 GTLKKFNY
-574 LAAARIP
+574 IGEARIP
-581 IWNGTDWNTIN
+581 VWNGTDWNTVQ

-597 AAIIRYLLTDSL
+597 AAIIRYLLTDTL

-642 VSEATKTMDVINE
+642 VAEATKTLDVINE
-655 ILKNCQGAMIP
+655 ILKNCQGGMIP
-666 LLNGKHTFAIDGNE
+666 LLNGKHTFTVDGNE

-733 NEIKEG
+733 NEIKAG
-739 TTDADYLLVKKDLK
+739 TTDSDYLLVKKDLK
-753 YVTDRT
+753 YVTDRA
-759 SVIKAITYELLC
+759 SVIKSITYELLC

-812 KRVLTDNGNIT
+812 KHVLTDNGNIT

-834 TDAKIIIRSLDYE
+834 TEAKIIIRSLDYE
-847 AQEPVINIY
+847 AQEPAINIY
-856 DVINEGLTN
+856 DVTNEGLTN

>member
-1 MIRVIIKNLNKK
+1 MIRVIRRCLNKK
-13 KLSEHKW
+13 TLSEYKW

-46 ILKNGDVIEII
+46 ILRNGDVVEIF
-57 ERPQGLILGALWALG
+57 ERPQGFFATLGGIILGALIGSSAAAGVSAGVTIAVGVLA
-72 GWLLTTVGVTSASVA
+72 TVGLVATVGLGVASVFM
-87 GVYAAGALVA
+87 GA
-97 GVIGA
+97 
-102 AVTAVGFGIASMFS
+102 
-116 SSAGGGAGTTQAKE
+116 SAGGGGTTQAKE
-130 YSSSTQPELRGAS
+130 YSSSTQSELRGAS
-143 NDISND
+143 NDISNG
-149 CLPVVFGTIQQ
+149 CLPVLFGKTQQ
-160 TPSYAQLPYRL
+160 TPSYGQLPYRL

-202 SRTDYSIDYIDIL
+202 PRTDYSIDYLDIL
-215 TASGSSNFIG
+215 TAYGTSNFIG
-225 FDNVKAHDINE
+225 FDNVKAVNVDE

-242 DEAVNQNAHF
+242 DETVNQNAHY
-252 DYNQATNTNYVTV
+252 DYNQQIDSDYITINYTLQF
-265 SYQLKFTNVDL
+265 SNV
-276 NSWTNKTFRQS
+276 NINNWANKTFRQITRVNQDGEKNLTTNITVTS
-287 TLVVQG
+287 SMLTAQSN
-293 GTNSNKTSDITIT
+293 GTYTYNGTIT
-306 SAMLSATDVEGEYI
+306 YEKSELDENYTELI
-320 YNGSATYNTGYNDEG
+320 YT
-335 DPNPNFTEIISTN
+335 NF
-348 YAPVSNTR
+348 APTSNTR
-356 GNTTENN
+356 GNSIETT
-363 NELDSL
+363 NELDAL
-369 YVSETVSTSTFSE
+369 YVSETVSAEGFTE
-382 TNTLNLSI
+382 TETLNLSI
-390 NKYEGT
+390 NRYKGT
-396 VSEVVVTS
+396 VSEVVLTS
-404 PDNTTDVDVIIS
+404 PENTTDVDVIIS
-416 FPQGLYH
+416 FPQGLFH
-423 QNNDGSRSSR
+423 QENNGSRSSR
-433 SVKVQIM
+433 SVVVEIM
-440 YKEGDGEYKPISED
+440 YKQGDGEYVPFTEN
-454 TELYIRDFEGEKQ
+454 TELYIRDINGEKQ
-467 PLNTSTTTVNG
+467 PLSSSTTTVDG
-478 AEVTMQSCSDMNVAD
+478 ANVTVKSPSDMSVAD
-493 QLFYRPIGFT
+493 QLFFRPIGFT
-503 LPEPGKYTVR
+503 LPSAGKYTVR
-513 VRCAAFSEKTNYDI
+513 VRSADYADKTNYDI
-527 GVPYCAEIQFYV
+527 GYPRCAEVQFYV
-539 NGNVLDNSILPK
+539 NGDVLDESILPS

-574 LAAARIP
+574 IAEARIP
-581 IWNGTDWNTIN
+581 VWNGTNWDTIT
-592 ESSNP
+592 ESENP
-597 AAIIRYLLTDSL
+597 AAIIRYLLTDTL

-627 LYNWCEQEGYKADGI
+627 LYNWCEQKGYKADGI
-642 VSEATKTMDVINE
+642 VSEATKTLDVINE
-655 ILKNCQGAMIP
+655 ILKNCQGGMIP
-666 LLNGKHTFAIDGNE
+666 LLNGKHTFTVDGNQ

-753 YVTDRT
+753 YVTDKA
-759 SVIKAITYELLC
+759 SVIKSITYELLC

-797 VSNSSNMQNESTGLI
+797 VSNSANMQNESTGLI

-823 GFELYSDVEIP
+823 GFELYSDIEIP

-856 DVINEGLTN
+856 DVTNEGSTN
-865 IVEIDPITN
+865 IVEIDPIAN
-874 TGVIKGAGE
+874 TGIIKGAGE
-883 IQGLEDKWHYDGD
+883 IQGLQDKWHYDGD

>member
-1 MIRVIIKNLNKK
+1 MIRIIYRNLSKK
-13 KLSEHKW
+13 RLVEKKW
-20 DWHFAF
+20 NRHFAF
-26 FHFKNYKNA
+26 FHFKNYKNT

-46 ILKNGDVIEII
+46 ILKNGDVVEIF
-57 ERPQGLILGALWALG
+57 ERPVGIFSTIGLAVIGLIAGSAAAAAASAALAV
-72 GWLLTTVGVTSASVA
+72 TVGVLTVGLGVA
-87 GVYAAGALVA
+87 
-97 GVIGA
+97 
-102 AVTAVGFGIASMFS
+102 AVGFGVS
-116 SSAGGGAGTTQAKE
+116 SLFMRGGGGSTQAKE

-143 NDISND
+143 NDISD
-149 CLPVVFGTIQQ
+149 GCLPVLFGKIQQ
-160 TPSYAQLPYRL
+160 TPSYGQLPYRL

-202 SRTDYSIDYIDIL
+202 PRTDYSIDYLDII
-215 TASGSSNFIG
+215 TASGVSNFIG
-225 FDNVKAHDINE
+225 FDNVKAMNVDE

-242 DEAVNQNAHF
+242 DEIVNQNAHY
-252 DYNQATNTNYVTV
+252 DYNQPINSNYIRVNF
-265 SYQLKFTNVDL
+265 QLKFTNVNL
-276 NSWTNKTFRQS
+276 NNWVNKSFTQTTRAVQNGRQLS
-287 TLVVQG
+287 LTR
-293 GTNSNKTSDITIT
+293 NITINKNQVT
-306 SAMLSATDVEGEYI
+306 STGTSGEYV
-320 YNGSATYNTGYNDEG
+320 YNGAITYSAGED
-335 DPNPNFTEIISTN
+335 DPNYTEIIYTN
-348 YAPVSNTR
+348 FAPRANTR
-356 GNTTENN
+356 GNSAENTNELSVLYTTETITAG
-363 NELDSL
+363 SF
-369 YVSETVSTSTFSE
+369 TSTE
-382 TNTLNLSI
+382 TLNLSV
-390 NKYEGT
+390 NRYKGT
-396 VSEVVVTS
+396 VSEVVLTS
-404 PDNTTDVDVIIS
+404 PENTTDVDVIIS
-416 FPQGLYH
+416 FPQGLFH
-423 QNNDGSRSSR
+423 QENDGSRTER
-433 SVKVQIM
+433 STAVEIM
-440 YKEGDGEYKPISED
+440 YKQGNGEYVPFTEN
-454 TELYIRDFEGEKQ
+454 TELYIRDINGVKQ
-467 PLNTSTTTVNG
+467 PLSSSTTTVDG
-478 AEVTMQSCSDMNVAD
+478 ANMTVQSPADMNVAD

-503 LPEPGKYTVR
+503 LPSAGKYTVR
-513 VRCAAFSEKTNYDI
+513 VRSADYADKTNFDI
-527 GVPYCAEIQFYV
+527 GYPRCAEIQFYV
-539 NGNVLDNSILPK
+539 NGDVLDKSILPS

-574 LAAARIP
+574 IGEARIP
-581 IWNGTDWNTIN
+581 VWNGTNWDTIT
-592 ESSNP
+592 ESENP
-597 AAIIRYLLTDSL
+597 AAIVRYLLTDSL

-619 IDNDSLVM
+619 IDNDSLVL

-721 EVTVYWYDGAVH
+721 EITVYWYDGAVH
-733 NEIKEG
+733 NEIKAG

-753 YVTDRT
+753 YVTDRA

-823 GFELYSDVEIP
+823 GFELYSDIEIP

-865 IVEIDPITN
+865 IVEIGPVTN

>member
-1 MIRVIIKNLNKK
+1 MIRVIRRCLNKK
-13 KLSEHKW
+13 RLSEHKW

-26 FHFKNYKNA
+26 FHFKAYKGC
-35 YLNGKPLKPWH
+35 YLNGKSLKPWH
-46 ILKNGDVIEII
+46 LLRNGDVVEIN
-57 ERPQGLILGALWALG
+57 ERPEGFFTTLSMVLIGLIVAHPVVAAVAAIGIVGAAASLVG
-72 GWLLTTVGVTSASVA
+72 GLTARNSASP
-87 GVYAAGALVA
+87 
-97 GVIGA
+97 I
-102 AVTAVGFGIASMFS
+102 S
-116 SSAGGGAGTTQAKE
+116 SNAKE
-130 YSSSTQPELRGAS
+130 YSSSTQPELRGA
-143 NDISND
+143 NNEISD
-149 CLPVVFGTIQQ
+149 GCLPVLFGKIQQ
-160 TPSYAQLPYRL
+160 TPSYGQLPYKL

-179 KYRQYFIAN
+179 KYRQYFVAN

-195 NFKLGET
+195 DFKLGET
-202 SRTDYSIDYIDIL
+202 PRTDYSIDYLDIV
-215 TASGSSNFIG
+215 SVYGSSNFIG
-225 FDNVKAHDINE
+225 FDNVKSMNIDE

-242 DEAVNQNAHF
+242 DEEVNQNAHY
-252 DYNQATNTNYVTV
+252 DYNAATNSDFVTLNFV
-265 SYQLKFTNVDL
+265 LKFTNVDI
-276 NSWTNKTFRQS
+276 NNWANKTFHSIIRVLKDGAI
-287 TLVVQG
+287 TDL
-293 GTNSNKTSDITIT
+293 NWDITVT
-306 SAMLSATDVEGEYI
+306 ASSLVNNGDGSYT
-320 YNGSATYNTGYNDEG
+320 YNGSIRHDTNATFN
-335 DPNPNFTEIISTN
+335 EIIYTN
-348 YAPVSNTR
+348 FAPTSNTR
-356 GNTTENN
+356 GNSVEST
-363 NELDSL
+363 NELDAL
-369 YVSETVSTSTFSE
+369 YVSENIITQTLNLSE
-382 TNTLNLSI
+382 TLNLSI
-390 NKYEGT
+390 NRYQGT

-404 PDNTTDVDVIIS
+404 PENTTDVDVIIS
-416 FPQGLYH
+416 FPQGLFH

-433 SVKVQIM
+433 SVVVEIM
-440 YKEGDGEYKPISED
+440 YKQGNGEYKPFTEN
-454 TELYIRDFEGEKQ
+454 TELYIRDINGDKQ
-467 PLNTSTTTVNG
+467 PLSSSNTTVSG
-478 AEVTMQSCSDMNVAD
+478 ANATMHSTSDMNVAD
-493 QLFYRPIGFT
+493 QLFYRTIGFT
-503 LPEPGKYTVR
+503 LPSAGKYTVR
-513 VRCAAFSEKTNYDI
+513 VRSADYADKTNFDI
-527 GVPYCAEIQFYV
+527 GYPRCAEIQFYV
-539 NGNVLDNSILPK
+539 DGAILDTSILPS

-566 GTIKKFNY
+566 GTLKKFNY
-574 LAAARIP
+574 IAEARIP
-581 IWNGTDWNTIN
+581 VWNGTDWNTVA
-592 ESSNP
+592 ESENP
-597 AAIIRYLLTDSL
+597 AAIVRYLLTDSL

-619 IDNDSLVM
+619 IDNDSLVE

-642 VSEATKTMDVINE
+642 ISEATKTLDVINE
-655 ILKNCQGAMIP
+655 ILKNCQGGMIP
-666 LLNGKHTFAIDGNE
+666 LLNGKHVFTIDGNE

-739 TTDADYLLVKKDLK
+739 TTDSDYLLVKKDLK
-753 YVTDRT
+753 YVTDRA
-759 SVIKAITYELLC
+759 SVIKSITYELLC
-771 TQTKRNNFEFSVNL
+771 IQTKRNNFEFSVNL

-823 GFELYSDVEIP
+823 GFELYSDIEIP

-856 DVINEGLTN
+856 DVTNEGLTN
-865 IVEIDPITN
+865 IVEIDPIAN

>member
-1 MIRVIIKNLNKK
+1 MIRIIYRQFNKK
-13 KLSEHKW
+13 KFVEKKW
-20 DWHFAF
+20 SWHFAF
-26 FHFKNYKNA
+26 FHFRNYQNC
-35 YLNGKPLKPWH
+35 YINGKPLKPWH
-46 ILKNGDVIEII
+46 LFKNGDVIEIF
-57 ERPQGLILGALWALG
+57 EKPGFSWA
-72 GWLLTTVGVTSASVA
+72 
-87 GVYAAGALVA
+87 
-97 GVIGA
+97 VIGTWLVNA
-102 AVTAVGFGIASMFS
+102 IIGVATSVSPAILTGIAFVGAAAALSIGANAIFS
-116 SSAGGGAGTTQAKE
+116 SRGGSSTTDSKE

-143 NDISND
+143 NDISNG
-149 CLPVVFGTIQQ
+149 CLPVLFGKTQQ
-160 TPSYAQLPYRL
+160 TPSYGQLPYRL

-202 SRTDYSIDYIDIL
+202 PRTDYSIDYLDIL
-215 TASGSSNFIG
+215 TAYGTSNFIG
-225 FDNVKAHDINE
+225 FDNVKAVNVDE

-242 DEAVNQNAHF
+242 DETVNQNAHY
-252 DYNQATNTNYVTV
+252 DYNQQIDSDYITINYTLQF
-265 SYQLKFTNVDL
+265 SNV
-276 NSWTNKTFRQS
+276 NINNWANKTFRQI
-287 TLVVQG
+287 TRVNQG
-293 GTNSNKTSDITIT
+293 GEKNLTTNITIT
-306 SAMLSATDVEGEYI
+306 SSMLTAQSNGIYT
-320 YNGSATYNTGYNDEG
+320 YNGTISYEKSELDDNYTELIYT
-335 DPNPNFTEIISTN
+335 NF
-348 YAPVSNTR
+348 APTSNTR
-356 GNTTENN
+356 GNSTETT
-363 NELDSL
+363 NELDAL
-369 YVSETVSTSTFSE
+369 YVSETISAEGFTE
-382 TNTLNLSI
+382 TETLNLSI
-390 NKYEGT
+390 NRYKGT
-396 VSEVVVTS
+396 VSEVVLTS
-404 PDNTTDVDVIIS
+404 PENTTDVDVIIS
-416 FPQGLYH
+416 FPQGLFH

-433 SVKVQIM
+433 SIVVEIM
-440 YKEGDGEYKPISED
+440 YKQGDGAYIPF
-454 TELYIRDFEGEKQ
+454 TRNTQLYIRDINGAKQ
-467 PLNTSTTTVNG
+467 PLSSSNTTVSG
-478 AEVTMQSCSDMNVAD
+478 ANVTMRSTSDMNVAD
-493 QLFYRPIGFT
+493 QLFYRTIGFT
-503 LPEPGKYTVR
+503 LPNAGKYTVR
-513 VRCAAFSEKTNYDI
+513 VRSADYADKTNYDI
-527 GVPYCAEIQFYV
+527 GYPRCAEIQFYV
-539 NGNVLDNSILPK
+539 NGDVLDESILPS

-574 LAAARIP
+574 IGEARIP
-581 IWNGTDWNTIN
+581 VWNGTNWETIT

-733 NEIKEG
+733 NEIKAG

-753 YVTDRT
+753 YVTDRA
-759 SVIKAITYELLC
+759 SVIKSITYELLC

-823 GFELYSDVEIP
+823 GFELYSDIEIP
-834 TDAKIIIRSLDYE
+834 TEAKIIIRSLDYE

-865 IVEIDPITN
+865 IVEIEPIAN
-874 TGVIKGAGE
+874 SGVIKGAGE

>member
-1 MIRVIIKNLNKK
+1 MIRIIYRQFNKK
-13 KLSEHKW
+13 KFVEKKW
-20 DWHFAF
+20 SWHFAF
-26 FHFKNYKNA
+26 FHFRNYQNC
-35 YLNGKPLKPWH
+35 YINGKPLKPWH
-46 ILKNGDVIEII
+46 LFKNGDVIEIF
-57 ERPQGLILGALWALG
+57 EKPGFSWA
-72 GWLLTTVGVTSASVA
+72 
-87 GVYAAGALVA
+87 
-97 GVIGA
+97 VIGTWLVNA
-102 AVTAVGFGIASMFS
+102 IIGVATSVSPAILTGIAFVGAAAALSIGANAIFS
-116 SSAGGGAGTTQAKE
+116 SRGGSSTTDSKE

-143 NDISND
+143 NDISNG
-149 CLPVVFGTIQQ
+149 CLPVLFGKTQQ
-160 TPSYAQLPYRL
+160 TPSYGQLPYRL

-202 SRTDYSIDYIDIL
+202 PRTDYSIDYLDIL
-215 TASGSSNFIG
+215 TAYGTSNFIG
-225 FDNVKAHDINE
+225 FDNVKAVNVDE

-242 DEAVNQNAHF
+242 DETVNQNAHY
-252 DYNQATNTNYVTV
+252 DYNQQIDSDYITINYTLQF
-265 SYQLKFTNVDL
+265 SNV
-276 NSWTNKTFRQS
+276 NINNWANKTFRQI
-287 TLVVQG
+287 TRVNQG
-293 GTNSNKTSDITIT
+293 GEKNLTTNITVTSSMLTAQSNGIYTYNGTIT
-306 SAMLSATDVEGEYI
+306 YEKSELDENYTELI
-320 YNGSATYNTGYNDEG
+320 YT
-335 DPNPNFTEIISTN
+335 NF
-348 YAPVSNTR
+348 APTSNTR
-356 GNTTENN
+356 GNSTETT
-363 NELDSL
+363 NELDAL
-369 YVSETVSTSTFSE
+369 YVSETITVEGFTE
-382 TNTLNLSI
+382 TETLNLSI
-390 NKYEGT
+390 NRYKGT
-396 VSEVVVTS
+396 VSEVVLTS
-404 PDNTTDVDVIIS
+404 PENTTDVDVIIS
-416 FPQGLYH
+416 FPQGLFH

-433 SVKVQIM
+433 SIVVEIM
-440 YKEGDGEYKPISED
+440 YKQGDGAYIPF
-454 TELYIRDFEGEKQ
+454 TRNTQLYIRDINGTKQ
-467 PLNTSTTTVNG
+467 PLSSSNTTVSG
-478 AEVTMQSCSDMNVAD
+478 ANATMHSTSDMNVAD
-493 QLFYRPIGFT
+493 QLFYRTIGFT
-503 LPEPGKYTVR
+503 LPSAGKYTVR
-513 VRCAAFSEKTNYDI
+513 VRSADYADKTNYDI
-527 GVPYCAEIQFYV
+527 GYPRCAEIQFYV
-539 NGNVLDNSILPK
+539 NGDVLDESILPS

-574 LAAARIP
+574 IAEARIP
-581 IWNGTDWNTIN
+581 VWNGTNWDTIT
-592 ESSNP
+592 ESENP
-597 AAIIRYLLTDSL
+597 AAIIRYLLTDTL

-680 KTPKGMFN
+680 KIPKGLFN

-753 YVTDRT
+753 YVTDRA
-759 SVIKAITYELLC
+759 SVIKSITYELLC

-823 GFELYSDVEIP
+823 GFELYSDIEIP
-834 TDAKIIIRSLDYE
+834 TEAKIIIRSLDYE

-865 IVEIDPITN
+865 IVEIDPIAN

>member
-1 MIRVIIKNLNKK
+1 MIRIIYRNLNKK
-13 KLSEHKW
+13 RLVEKKW

-57 ERPQGLILGALWALG
+57 EKPTGLVSSLFGFFLGALHIAGFTGAGLVVG
-72 GWLLTTVGVTSASVA
+72 AGVLTGATLAAGIGAVAAIGYGVTS
-87 GVYAAGALVA
+87 
-97 GVIGA
+97 I
-102 AVTAVGFGIASMFS
+102 FS
-116 SSAGGGAGTTQAKE
+116 SNASGTSQTKE

-143 NDISND
+143 NDISNN
-149 CLPVVFGTIQQ
+149 CLPILFGKIQQ
-160 TPSYAQLPYRL
+160 TPSYGQLPYRL

-179 KYRQYFIAN
+179 KYRQYFVAN

-202 SRTDYSIDYIDIL
+202 PRTDYSIDYLDIL
-215 TASGSSNFIG
+215 TAYGTSNFIG
-225 FDNVKAHDINE
+225 FDNVKAMNVDE

-242 DEAVNQNAHF
+242 DETVNQNAHY
-252 DYNQATNTNYVTV
+252 DYNQPINSNYIRVNF
-265 SYQLKFTNVDL
+265 QLKFTNVNL
-276 NSWTNKTFRQS
+276 NNWVNKSFTQTTQAVQNGRQLS
-287 TLVVQG
+287 LTR
-293 GTNSNKTSDITIT
+293 NITINKNQVT
-306 SAMLSATDVEGEYI
+306 STGTSGEYV
-320 YNGSATYNTGYNDEG
+320 YNGAITYSAGED
-335 DPNPNFTEIISTN
+335 DPNYTEIIYTN
-348 YAPVSNTR
+348 FAPTADTR
-356 GNTTENN
+356 GNSAENTNELNILYTTETITAG
-363 NELDSL
+363 SF
-369 YVSETVSTSTFSE
+369 TSTE
-382 TNTLNLSI
+382 TLNLSV
-390 NKYEGT
+390 NRYKGT

-404 PDNTTDVDVIIS
+404 PENTTDVDVIIS
-416 FPQGLYH
+416 FPQGLFH
-423 QNNDGSRSSR
+423 QENNGSRSSR
-433 SVKVQIM
+433 SVVVEIM
-440 YKEGDGEYKPISED
+440 YKQGDGEYIPLSEN
-454 TELYIRDFEGEKQ
+454 TELYIRDINGEKQ
-467 PLNTSTTTVNG
+467 PLSSSNTTVDG
-478 AEVTMQSCSDMNVAD
+478 ANVTMHSPADMNVAD
-493 QLFYRPIGFT
+493 QLFFRPIGFT
-503 LPEPGKYTVR
+503 LPRAGKYTVR
-513 VRCAAFSEKTNYDI
+513 VRSADYADKTNFDI
-527 GVPYCAEIQFYV
+527 GYPRCAEIQFYV
-539 NGNVLDNSILPK
+539 NGAILDTSILPS

-566 GTIKKFNY
+566 GTLKKFNY
-574 LAAARIP
+574 IAEARIP
-581 IWNGTDWNTIN
+581 VWNGANWNTISTS
-592 ESSNP
+592 ENP
-597 AAIIRYLLTDSL
+597 AAIVRYLLTDSL
-609 ANPRPISPDL
+609 VNPRPISPDL

-627 LYNWCEQEGYKADGI
+627 LYNWCEHEGYKADGI

-655 ILKNCQGAMIP
+655 ILKNCQGGMIP
-666 LLNGKHTFAIDGNE
+666 LLNGKHVFTIDGNE

-733 NEIKEG
+733 NEIKAG

-753 YVTDRT
+753 YVTDRA
-759 SVIKAITYELLC
+759 SVIKSITYELLC

-823 GFELYSDVEIP
+823 GFELYSDIEIP

-856 DVINEGLTN
+856 DVTNEGSTN

-911 DIKYNEDCTATITC
+911 DIKYNEDNTATITC

>member
-1 MIRVIIKNLNKK
+1 MIRIIYRQFNKK
-13 KLSEHKW
+13 KFVEKKW
-20 DWHFAF
+20 SWHFAF
-26 FHFKNYKNA
+26 FHFRNYQNC
-35 YLNGKPLKPWH
+35 YINGKPLKPWH
-46 ILKNGDVIEII
+46 LFKNGDVIEIF
-57 ERPQGLILGALWALG
+57 EKPGFSWA
-72 GWLLTTVGVTSASVA
+72 
-87 GVYAAGALVA
+87 
-97 GVIGA
+97 VIGTWLVNA
-102 AVTAVGFGIASMFS
+102 IIGVATSVSPAILTGIAFVGAAAALSIGANAIFS
-116 SSAGGGAGTTQAKE
+116 SRGGSSTTDAKE

-143 NDISND
+143 NDISNG
-149 CLPVVFGTIQQ
+149 CLPVLFGKTQQ
-160 TPSYAQLPYRL
+160 TPSYGQLPYRL

-202 SRTDYSIDYIDIL
+202 PRTDYSIDYLDIL
-215 TASGSSNFIG
+215 TAYGTSNFIG
-225 FDNVKAHDINE
+225 FDNVKAVNVDE

-242 DEAVNQNAHF
+242 DETVNQNAHY
-252 DYNQATNTNYVTV
+252 DYNQQINSDYITINYTLQF
-265 SYQLKFTNVDL
+265 SNV
-276 NSWTNKTFRQS
+276 NINNWANKTFRQI
-287 TLVVQG
+287 TRVNQG
-293 GTNSNKTSDITIT
+293 GEKNLTTNITVTSSMLTAQSNGIYT
-306 SAMLSATDVEGEYI
+306 
-320 YNGSATYNTGYNDEG
+320 YNGVITYEKSELDE
-335 DPNPNFTEIISTN
+335 NYTELIYTNF
-348 YAPVSNTR
+348 APTSNTR
-356 GNTTENN
+356 GNSTETT
-363 NELDSL
+363 NELDAL
-369 YVSETVSTSTFSE
+369 YVSETITAEGFTE
-382 TNTLNLSI
+382 TETLNLSI
-390 NKYEGT
+390 NRYKGT
-396 VSEVVVTS
+396 VSEVVLTS
-404 PDNTTDVDVIIS
+404 PENTTDVDVIIS
-416 FPQGLYH
+416 FPQGLFH

-433 SVKVQIM
+433 SIVVEIM
-440 YKEGDGEYKPISED
+440 YKQGDGAYVPF
-454 TELYIRDFEGEKQ
+454 TQGTQLYIRDINGAKQ
-467 PLNTSTTTVNG
+467 PLSSSNTTVSG
-478 AEVTMQSCSDMNVAD
+478 ANATMHSTSDMNVAD
-493 QLFYRPIGFT
+493 QLFYRTIGFT
-503 LPEPGKYTVR
+503 LPSAGKYTVR
-513 VRCAAFSEKTNYDI
+513 VRSADYADKTNYDI
-527 GVPYCAEIQFYV
+527 GYPRCAEIQFYV
-539 NGNVLDNSILPK
+539 NGDVLDESILPS

-574 LAAARIP
+574 IGEARIP
-581 IWNGTDWNTIN
+581 VWNGTNWDTIT
-592 ESSNP
+592 ESENP
-597 AAIIRYLLTDSL
+597 AAIIRYLLTDTL

-680 KTPKGMFN
+680 KIPKGMFN

-733 NEIKEG
+733 NEIKAG
-739 TTDADYLLVKKDLK
+739 TTDSDYLLVKKDLK
-753 YVTDRT
+753 YVTDRA
-759 SVIKAITYELLC
+759 SVIKSITYELLC

-823 GFELYSDVEIP
+823 GFELYSDIEIP
-834 TDAKIIIRSLDYE
+834 TEAKIIIRSLDYE

-856 DVINEGLTN
+856 DVVNEGLTN
-865 IVEIDPITN
+865 VVEIDPIAN

>member
-1 MIRVIIKNLNKK
+1 MIRVIRRCLNKK
-13 KLSEHKW
+13 QLSEHKW

-26 FHFKNYKNA
+26 FHFKNYKNT

-46 ILKNGDVIEII
+46 ILKNGDVVEIF
-57 ERPQGLILGALWALG
+57 ERPAGIFSTIGLAVIAAIAGSAAAASASAALAV
-72 GWLLTTVGVTSASVA
+72 TVGVLTVGLGVA
-87 GVYAAGALVA
+87 
-97 GVIGA
+97 
-102 AVTAVGFGIASMFS
+102 AVGFGASSLFMR
-116 SSAGGGAGTTQAKE
+116 GGAGGSTQAKE

-143 NDISND
+143 NDISD
-149 CLPVVFGTIQQ
+149 GCLPVLFGKIQQ
-160 TPSYAQLPYRL
+160 TPSYGQLPYRL

-179 KYRQYFIAN
+179 KYRQYFVAN

-202 SRTDYSIDYIDIL
+202 PRTDYSIDYLDIL
-215 TASGSSNFIG
+215 TAYGVSNFIG
-225 FDNVKAHDINE
+225 FDNVKAVNVDE

-242 DEAVNQNAHF
+242 DETVNQNAHY
-252 DYNQATNTNYVTV
+252 DYNQPINSNYIIVNF
-265 SYQLKFTNVDL
+265 QLKFTNVNL
-276 NSWTNKTFRQS
+276 NSWVNKSFTQTTRAVQNGRQLS
-287 TLVVQG
+287 LTR
-293 GTNSNKTSDITIT
+293 NITINKNQVT
-306 SAMLSATDVEGEYI
+306 STGTSGEYV
-320 YNGSATYNTGYNDEG
+320 YNGSITYSAGED
-335 DPNPNFTEIISTN
+335 DPNYTEIIYTN
-348 YAPVSNTR
+348 FAPRANTR
-356 GNTTENN
+356 GNSAENTNELNILYTTETITAG
-363 NELDSL
+363 SF
-369 YVSETVSTSTFSE
+369 TSTE
-382 TNTLNLSI
+382 TLNLSV
-390 NKYEGT
+390 NRYKGT
-396 VSEVVVTS
+396 VSEVVLTS
-404 PDNTTDVDVIIS
+404 PENTQEIDVLIS
-416 FPQGLYH
+416 FPQGLFH
-423 QNNDGSRSSR
+423 QENDGSRTER
-433 SVKVQIM
+433 STAVEIM
-440 YKEGDGEYKPISED
+440 YKQGNGEYVPF
-454 TELYIRDFEGEKQ
+454 TQGTQLYIRDINGVKQ
-467 PLNTSTTTVNG
+467 PLSSSTTTVDG
-478 AEVTMQSCSDMNVAD
+478 ANMTVKSPADMNVAD
-493 QLFYRPIGFT
+493 QLFFRPIGFT
-503 LPEPGKYTVR
+503 LPSAGKYTVR
-513 VRCAAFSEKTNYDI
+513 VRSADYADKTNFDI
-527 GVPYCAEIQFYV
+527 GYPRCAEIQFYV
-539 NGNVLDNSILPK
+539 NGDVLDESILPS

-574 LAAARIP
+574 IGEARIP
-581 IWNGTDWNTIN
+581 VWNGTNWDTIT
-592 ESSNP
+592 ESENP

-733 NEIKEG
+733 NEIKAG

-753 YVTDRT
+753 YVTDRA
-759 SVIKAITYELLC
+759 SVIKSITYELLC

-812 KRVLTDNGNIT
+812 KSVITDNGNIT
-823 GFELYSDVEIP
+823 GFELYSDIEIP

>member
-1 MIRVIIKNLNKK
+1 MIRIIYRNLNKK
-13 KLSEHKW
+13 QLVEKKW
-20 DWHFAF
+20 NRHFAF

-57 ERPQGLILGALWALG
+57 EKPTGLVSSLFGFFLGALHIAGFTGAGLV
-72 GWLLTTVGVTSASVA
+72 VGA
-87 GVYAAGALVA
+87 GVLTGATLAAG
-97 GVIGA
+97 IGA
-102 AVTAVGFGIASMFS
+102 VAAIGYGATSIFSGNAS
-116 SSAGGGAGTTQAKE
+116 GTSQTKE

-143 NDISND
+143 NDISNN
-149 CLPVVFGTIQQ
+149 CLPILFGKIQQ
-160 TPSYAQLPYRL
+160 TPSYGQLPYRL

-179 KYRQYFIAN
+179 KYRQYFVAN

-195 NFKLGET
+195 DFKLGET
-202 SRTDYSIDYIDIL
+202 PRTDYSIDYLDII
-215 TASGSSNFIG
+215 SVYGQSNFIG
-225 FDNVKAHDINE
+225 FDNVKAMNIDE

-242 DEAVNQNAHF
+242 DEAVNQNAHY
-252 DYNQATNTNYVTV
+252 DYNDQINSSYITV
-265 SYQLKFTNVDL
+265 NYQLKFSNVDL
-276 NSWTNKTFRQS
+276 NAWTNKTFKQTTRA
-287 TLVVQG
+287 VQNG
-293 GTNSNKTSDITIT
+293 NNIDLTNEITIT
-306 SAMLSATDVEGEYI
+306 SGMLTATEQTGEYI
-320 YNGSATYNTGYNDEG
+320 YKGSVTYNVGED
-335 DPNPNFTEIISTN
+335 NPNYTEIVYTN
-348 YAPVSNTR
+348 FAPVSDTR
-356 GNTTENN
+356 GNSTENTD
-363 NELDSL
+363 ELDSL
-369 YVSETVSTSTFSE
+369 YASENLVTSTLNLN
-382 TNTLNLSI
+382 TTLNLSI
-390 NKYEGT
+390 NKYTGT

-404 PDNTTDVDVIIS
+404 PENTTDVDVIIS
-416 FPQGLYH
+416 FPQGLFH
-423 QNNDGSRSSR
+423 QENNGSRSSR
-433 SVKVQIM
+433 SVVVEIM
-440 YKEGDGEYKPISED
+440 YKQGDGEYIPF
-454 TELYIRDFEGEKQ
+454 TENTQLYIRDINGDKQ
-467 PLNTSTTTVNG
+467 PLSSSNTTVDG
-478 AEVTMQSCSDMNVAD
+478 ANATMHSTSDMNVAD
-493 QLFYRPIGFT
+493 QLFYRTIGFT
-503 LPEPGKYTVR
+503 LPSAGKYTVR
-513 VRCAAFSEKTNYDI
+513 VRSADYADKTNFDI
-527 GVPYCAEIQFYV
+527 GYPRCAEIQFYV
-539 NGNVLDNSILPK
+539 DGAILDTSILPS

-566 GTIKKFNY
+566 GTLKKFNY
-574 LAAARIP
+574 IAEARIP
-581 IWNGTDWNTIN
+581 VWNGTDWNTIA
-592 ESSNP
+592 ESENP
-597 AAIIRYLLTDSL
+597 AAIVRYLLTDSL

-619 IDNDSLVM
+619 IDNDSLVE

-642 VSEATKTMDVINE
+642 VAEATKTFDVINE
-655 ILKNCQGAMIP
+655 ILKNCQGGMIP
-666 LLNGKHTFAIDGNE
+666 LLNGKHVFTIDGNE

-721 EVTVYWYDGAVH
+721 EVTVYWYNGAVH
-733 NEIKEG
+733 NEIKAG

-753 YVTDRT
+753 YVTDRA

-823 GFELYSDVEIP
+823 GFELYSDIEIP

-865 IVEIDPITN
+865 IVEIDPIQN

>member
-1 MIRVIIKNLNKK
+1 MIRIIYRNLNKK
-13 KLSEHKW
+13 RLVEKKW

-26 FHFKNYKNA
+26 SHFKNYKNA

-57 ERPQGLILGALWALG
+57 EKPTGLVSSLFGFFLGALHIAGFTGAGLVVG
-72 GWLLTTVGVTSASVA
+72 AGVLTGATLAAGIGAVAAIGYGVTS
-87 GVYAAGALVA
+87 
-97 GVIGA
+97 I
-102 AVTAVGFGIASMFS
+102 FS
-116 SSAGGGAGTTQAKE
+116 SNASGTSQTKE

-143 NDISND
+143 NDISNN
-149 CLPVVFGTIQQ
+149 CLPILFGKIQQ
-160 TPSYAQLPYRL
+160 TPSYGQLPYRL

-179 KYRQYFIAN
+179 KYRQYFVAN

-202 SRTDYSIDYIDIL
+202 PRTDYSIDYLDIL
-215 TASGSSNFIG
+215 TAYGTSNFIG
-225 FDNVKAHDINE
+225 FDNVKAMNIDE

-242 DEAVNQNAHF
+242 DEAVNQNAHY
-252 DYNQATNTNYVTV
+252 DYNDQINSSYIIVN
-265 SYQLKFTNVDL
+265 YQLKFSNVDL
-276 NSWTNKTFRQS
+276 NSWANKTFKQTTRA
-287 TLVVQG
+287 VQNG
-293 GTNSNKTSDITIT
+293 NNVDLTNEITIT
-306 SAMLSATDVEGEYI
+306 SSMLTATEETGEYI
-320 YNGSATYNTGYNDEG
+320 YNGSVTYNVGED
-335 DPNPNFTEIISTN
+335 DPNYTEVVYTNF
-348 YAPVSNTR
+348 APVSDTR
-356 GNTTENN
+356 GNSTENT

-369 YVSETVSTSTFSE
+369 YVSENLVTSTLNLN
-382 TNTLNLSI
+382 TTLNLSI
-390 NKYEGT
+390 NKYTGT
-396 VSEVVVTS
+396 VSEVVLTS
-404 PDNTTDVDVIIS
+404 PENTTDVDVIIS
-416 FPQGLYH
+416 FPQGLFH
-423 QNNDGSRSSR
+423 QENNGSRSSR
-433 SVKVQIM
+433 SVVVEIM
-440 YKEGDGEYKPISED
+440 YKQGDGEYIPFSEN
-454 TELYIRDFEGEKQ
+454 TELYIRDINGDKQ
-467 PLNTSTTTVNG
+467 PLSSSNTTVDG
-478 AEVTMQSCSDMNVAD
+478 ANVTMHSPADMNVAD
-493 QLFYRPIGFT
+493 QLFYRTIGFT
-503 LPEPGKYTVR
+503 LPSAGKYTVR
-513 VRCAAFSEKTNYDI
+513 VRSADYADKTNFDI
-527 GVPYCAEIQFYV
+527 GYPRCAEIQFYV
-539 NGNVLDNSILPK
+539 DGAILDTSILPS

-566 GTIKKFNY
+566 GTLKKFNY
-574 LAAARIP
+574 IAEARIP
-581 IWNGTDWNTIN
+581 VWNGTDWNTIA
-592 ESSNP
+592 ESENP
-597 AAIIRYLLTDSL
+597 AAIVRYLLTDSL

-655 ILKNCQGAMIP
+655 ILKNCQGGMIP
-666 LLNGKHTFAIDGNE
+666 LLNGKHVFTIDGNE

-733 NEIKEG
+733 NEIKAG
-739 TTDADYLLVKKDLK
+739 TTDSDYLLVKKDLK
-753 YVTDRT
+753 YVTDRA
-759 SVIKAITYELLC
+759 SVIKSITYELLC

-823 GFELYSDVEIP
+823 GFELYSNIDIP
-834 TDAKIIIRSLDYE
+834 ENAKIIIRSLDYE
-847 AQEPVINIY
+847 AEEPVINIY
-856 DVINEGLTN
+856 DVSNEGLTN
-865 IVEIDPITN
+865 VVEIDPITN
-874 TGVIKGAGE
+874 TGIIKGAGE

>member
-1 MIRVIIKNLNKK
+1 MIRVIIRNLNKK

-57 ERPQGLILGALWALG
+57 ERPQGLFEWIGMLVLMPIIGNTVVISTGLAVTEGVL
-72 GWLLTTVGVTSASVA
+72 TVGLGVA
-87 GVYAAGALVA
+87 GLA
-97 GVIGA
+97 
-102 AVTAVGFGIASMFS
+102 AVGFGIASMF

-202 SRTDYSIDYIDIL
+202 PRTDYSIDYIDIL

-252 DYNQATNTNYVTV
+252 DYNQQTNTNYVTV

-293 GTNSNKTSDITIT
+293 GTNASKTSDITIT

-320 YNGSATYNTGYNDEG
+320 YNGSATYNAGYNDQG
-335 DPNPNFTEIISTN
+335 NPNPNFTEIISTN

-369 YVSETVSTSTFSE
+369 YVSETISTSTFNE
-382 TNTLNLSI
+382 THELNLSI

-440 YKEGDGEYKPISED
+440 YKEGNGEYKPISEG
-454 TELYIRDFEGEKQ
+454 TELYIR
-467 PLNTSTTTVNG
+467 
-478 AEVTMQSCSDMNVAD
+478 
-493 QLFYRPIGFT
+493 
-503 LPEPGKYTVR
+503 
-513 VRCAAFSEKTNYDI
+513 
-527 GVPYCAEIQFYV
+527 
-539 NGNVLDNSILPK
+539 
-551 VNQIA
+551 
-556 FEATAYKGLS
+556 
-566 GTIKKFNY
+566 
-574 LAAARIP
+574 
-581 IWNGTDWNTIN
+581 
-592 ESSNP
+592 
-597 AAIIRYLLTDSL
+597 
-609 ANPRPISPDL
+609 
-619 IDNDSLVM
+619 
-627 LYNWCEQEGYKADGI
+627 
-642 VSEATKTMDVINE
+642 
-655 ILKNCQGAMIP
+655 
-666 LLNGKHTFAIDGNE
+666 
-680 KTPKGMFN
+680 
-688 QHNSWDF
+688 
-695 TWSPTLGRQTEAIR
+695 
-709 ASFTDS
+709 
-715 EDYTQD
+715 
-721 EVTVYWYDGAVH
+721 
-733 NEIKEG
+733 
-739 TTDADYLLVKKDLK
+739 
-753 YVTDRT
+753 
-759 SVIKAITYELLC
+759 
-771 TQTKRNNFEFSVNL
+771 NF
-785 EALNM
+785 
-790 TLLDRVY
+790 
-797 VSNSSNMQNESTGLI
+797 
-812 KRVLTDNGNIT
+812 
-823 GFELYSDVEIP
+823 
-834 TDAKIIIRSLDYE
+834 
-847 AQEPVINIY
+847 
-856 DVINEGLTN
+856 
-865 IVEIDPITN
+865 
-874 TGVIKGAGE
+874 
-883 IQGLEDKWHYDGD
+883 
-896 LFTLG
+896 
-901 QDTIYDCVIT
+901 
-911 DIKYNEDCTATITC
+911 
-925 RDY
+925 